1 MSDILFGNNNK
12 FIIKKVAN
20 RSFHSNKKRNI
31 LAVIA
36 IALTTFL
43 LTAVLTIG
51 FGAKNTMQY
60 SEARLLGTQAH
71 ALVQGMTKEQAEQL
85 KENGMFEKVGTQI
98 ALAFLENTKQ
108 LNVEMDYVDETLIEV
123 RFMTPSIGTIPK
135 AENEVLVSANVLED
149 MGIPQKAGETL
160 PVDLKVDGEIEHF
173 DMKVSGIYEPVKDDV
188 GFVMVSKAF
197 MEAQEEMVSVLR
209 KDRENGNYYNADV
222 ILKDPAMAEE
232 RIGEL
237 VRSIG
242 GNPDDREAENYVRI
256 APTPSVTQSDGNL
269 AVWMAAGVFGVLFMF
284 CGYLLIYNVFDM
296 GVTNDVRQY
305 GLLRT
310 IGMTPKQVKG
320 LVRKQAMYLFL
331 IGTPIGVV
339 LGILIGKGML
349 PSALQV
355 FVAELGEKNMVVGSL
370 PYLPIIIGSV
380 LFSALTVWISTRKS
394 AKKASRVSPIEAVR
408 YVEQSTGKIKERKNV
423 KGALLP
429 RMAKA
434 NVQRNRGRMV
444 LIIVSLMLSIIL
456 LNSVFIFAGSF
467 DEDIYVER
475 QMRSD
480 FAVYTADAGL
490 MQKGFTGHS
499 AALPEDVVETVTQR
513 SGVKNVTKMYRNTYD
528 DNHISCDWGI
538 PYEIDNTCKDSFP
551 SIPEKC
557 NQGVYRDEEGNL
569 HYAALSQD
577 DRPLGNIFGISESLI
592 DKLDIREGEKDKS
605 VLKEKIQNEN
615 GIILISQYNENNGEF
630 TEYSEARYENH
641 QVGDEIQFYEN
652 GVPTETFTV
661 LAKAAT
667 VDMEAGT
674 LLGPGSN
681 IQGEIGGP
689 VMYMSEEHFKEL
701 YENPSLYC
709 VLFDTEKEQQ
719 QNMET
724 YLSEYTTQ
732 KNTDVLYQSVDKL
745 GATVQTMKT
754 STLLI
759 GGLIGGIFALVGIIN
774 LMNLIMT
781 SIVTR
786 RHEFASM
793 QSIGM
798 TTKQL
803 RKLVMTESLS
813 YVLRAGVIGTVV
825 AVVLG
830 VVVVKP
836 LVESGFPFWFM
847 TFHLTILPAIL
858 LSLIY
863 IVLALIIPMVS
874 LRFLNRQ
881 SIVERLRTGE

>member
-1 MSDILFGNNNK
+1 MSDVLFGNNNK
-12 FIIKKVAN
+12 AVIKKVAN
-20 RSFHSNKKRNI
+20 RSFRSNKMRNVI
-31 LAVIA
+31 AVIA

-60 SEARLLGTQAH
+60 SEARLLGSQAD

-85 KENGMFEKVGTQI
+85 KENPMFEKAGIQI
-98 ALAFLENTKQ
+98 GIAFLENTEQ
-108 LNVEMDYVDETLIEV
+108 LNVELDYADETLMEV
-123 RFMTPSIGTIPK
+123 CFMTPSIGTIPK

-149 MGIPQKAGETL
+149 LGIPKKAGETL
-160 PVDLKVDGEIEHF
+160 PVDLKVDGKIEHF
-173 DMKVSGIYEPVKDDV
+173 DMKVSGIYEQVKNDV
-188 GFVMVSKAF
+188 GYVMVSQAF
-197 MEAQEEMVSVLR
+197 LEEQEEMVSILR
-209 KDRENGNYYNADV
+209 KDRENRNYYNAHV
-222 ILKDPAMAEE
+222 ILKDPNMAEE
-232 RIGEL
+232 RIGEF

-256 APTPSVTQSDGNL
+256 APTPSAAQSDGNL
-269 AVWMAAGVFGVLFMF
+269 VVWLAAGVFGILFMF

-296 GVTNDVRQY
+296 SVTNDIRQY

-310 IGMTPKQVKG
+310 IGTTPKQVKI

-331 IGTPIGVV
+331 IGTPIGVF
-339 LGILIGKGML
+339 LGILLGKGIL
-349 PSALQV
+349 PVVLKA
-355 FVAELGEKNMVVGSL
+355 FVADLGEKNVVVGSL

-380 LFSALTVWISTRKS
+380 IFSALTVWISTRKS

-408 YVEQSTGKIKERKNV
+408 YVEQSTGKIRERKHV

-434 NVQRNRGRMV
+434 NVQRNKGRMV
-444 LIIVSLMLSIIL
+444 LVIVSLMLSIIL

-467 DEDIYVER
+467 DEDVYVER

-480 FAVYTADAGL
+480 FAVYTAEAGL
-490 MQKGFTGHS
+490 MQRGFTGHS
-499 AALPEDVVETVTQR
+499 AALPENVAEAVTQR
-513 SGVKNVTKMYRNTYD
+513 PGVKNVTKMYRNTYD
-528 DNHISCDWGI
+528 DNHISCDWGVT
-538 PYEIDNTCKDSFP
+538 YGKIDNTYRNSVPENLDVGWSEDS
-551 SIPEKC
+551 K
-557 NQGVYRDEEGNL
+557 
-569 HYAALSQD
+569 HAALSQD
-577 DRPLGNIFGISESLI
+577 GRPLGNIFGISENLI

-605 VLKEKIQNEN
+605 ILKEKIQSEN
-615 GIILISQYNENNGEF
+615 GIILISRYNDKGEF
-630 TEYSEARYENH
+630 TEFTEN
-641 QVGDEIQFYEN
+641 QYQNMQIGDEIQFYEN
-652 GVPTETFTV
+652 GVPTEIFTV

-667 VDMEAGT
+667 TKMESAS

-681 IQGEIGGP
+681 ISSDIGGP
-689 VMYMSEEHFKEL
+689 IMYMSEEHFKEI
-701 YENPSLYC
+701 YENPPLYC

-732 KNTDVLYQSVDKL
+732 KNKDVLYQSVDKL
-745 GATVQTMKT
+745 GATVQTTKNAV
-754 STLLI
+754 LLI
-759 GGLIGGIFALVGIIN
+759 GGLIGGIFALVGITN

-803 RKLVMTESLS
+803 RKMVMTESLS
-813 YVLRAGVIGTVV
+813 YVLRAGIIGTVI
-825 AVVLG
+825 AAILG
-830 VVVVKP
+830 VTAVKL
-836 LVESGFPFWFM
+836 LVENGPIWYM

-858 LSLIY
+858 LSIIY
-863 IVLALIIPMVS
+863 IVLAIIIPMVA

-881 SIVERLRTGE
+881 SIVERLRIGE

>member
-1 MSDILFGNNNK
+1 MSDVLFGNNNK
-12 FIIKKVAN
+12 AVIKKVAN

-60 SEARLLGTQAH
+60 SEARLLGSQAD
-71 ALVQGMTKEQAEQL
+71 ALVQGMTEEQAEQL
-85 KENGMFEKVGTQI
+85 KENTMFEKAGIQI
-98 ALAFLENTKQ
+98 GIAFLENTKQ
-108 LNVEMDYVDETLIEV
+108 LNVELDYADETLMEV
-123 RFMTPSIGTIPK
+123 CFMTPSIGTIPK

-149 MGIPQKAGETL
+149 LGIPKKAGETL
-160 PVDLKVDGEIEHF
+160 PVDLKVDGKIEHF
-173 DMKVSGIYEPVKDDV
+173 DMKVSGIYEPVKNDV
-188 GFVMVSKAF
+188 GYVMVSQAF
-197 MEAQEEMVSVLR
+197 LEEQEEMVSALR
-209 KDRENGNYYNADV
+209 KDRENRNYYNAHV
-222 ILKDPAMAEE
+222 ILKDPSMVEE
-232 RIGEL
+232 RIGEFI
-237 VRSIG
+237 RSIG
-242 GNPDDREAENYVRI
+242 GNPDDQEAENYVRI
-256 APTPSVTQSDGNL
+256 APTPSAAQSDGNL
-269 AVWMAAGVFGVLFMF
+269 VVWLAAGVFGILFMF

-296 GVTNDVRQY
+296 SVTNDIRQY

-310 IGMTPKQVKG
+310 IGTTPKQVKG

-339 LGILIGKGML
+339 LGILLGKGML
-349 PSALQV
+349 PVVLKA
-355 FVAELGEKNMVVGSL
+355 FVADLGEKNVIVGSL

-380 LFSALTVWISTRKS
+380 IFSALTVWISTRKS

-408 YVEQSTGKIKERKNV
+408 YVEQSTGKIRERKHV

-434 NVQRNRGRMV
+434 NVQRNKGRMV
-444 LIIVSLMLSIIL
+444 LVIVSLMLSIIL
-456 LNSVFIFAGSF
+456 LNSVFIFTGSF
-467 DEDIYVER
+467 DEEVYVER

-480 FAVYTADAGL
+480 FTVYTAEAGL

-499 AALPEDVVETVTQR
+499 AALPENVAEAVTQR
-513 SGVKNVTKMYRNTYD
+513 PGVENVTKMYRNTYD
-528 DNHISCDWGI
+528 DNHISCDWGVT
-538 PYEIDNTCKDSFP
+538 YGKIDNTHRN
-551 SIPEKC
+551 SIPE
-557 NQGVYRDEEGNL
+557 NMDVGWSEDN
-569 HYAALSQD
+569 HHAALSQD
-577 DRPLGNIFGISESLI
+577 GRPLGNIFGISENLI

-605 VLKEKIQNEN
+605 VLKQKIQNEN
-615 GIILISQYNENNGEF
+615 GIILIARYNQKGEF
-630 TEYSEARYENH
+630 TEFTEN
-641 QVGDEIQFYEN
+641 QYKNMQIGDEIQFYEN
-652 GVPTETFTV
+652 GVLTETFTV

-667 VDMEAGT
+667 TDMEGAS

-681 IQGEIGGP
+681 ISSDIGGP
-689 VMYMSEEHFKEL
+689 IMYMSEEHFKEL

-719 QNMET
+719 QDMET

-732 KNTDVLYQSVDKL
+732 KNMDIRYQSADKL
-745 GATVQTMKT
+745 GASVQTMKNT
-754 STLLI
+754 VLLI

-803 RKLVMTESLS
+803 RRMLMTESLS

-825 AVVLG
+825 AVILG
-830 VVVVKP
+830 VTAVKL
-836 LVESGFPFWFM
+836 LVENGPIWYM

>member
-1 MSDILFGNNNK
+1 MSDVLFGNNNK
-12 FIIKKVAN
+12 AVIKKVAN
-20 RSFHSNKKRNI
+20 RNFHSNKKRNI

-60 SEARLLGTQAH
+60 SEARLLGSQAD

-85 KENGMFEKVGTQI
+85 KENAMFEKAGIQI
-98 ALAFLENTKQ
+98 GIAFLENTKQ
-108 LNVEMDYVDETLIEV
+108 LNVELDYADETLMEV
-123 RFMTPSIGTIPK
+123 CFMIPNIGTIPK

-149 MGIPQKAGETL
+149 LGIPKEAGEML
-160 PVDLKVDGEIEHF
+160 PVDLKVDGKIEHF
-173 DMKVSGIYEPVKDDV
+173 DMKVSGIYEPVKNDV
-188 GFVMVSKAF
+188 GYVMVSQAF
-197 MEAQEEMVSVLR
+197 LEEQEEMVSSLR
-209 KDRENGNYYNADV
+209 KDRENSNYYNAQV

-232 RIGEL
+232 RIGEF

-242 GNPDDREAENYVRI
+242 GNPDDPEAENYVRI
-256 APTPSVTQSDGNL
+256 APTPVAAQSDGNL
-269 AVWMAAGVFGVLFMF
+269 VVWLAAGVFGILFMF

-296 GVTNDVRQY
+296 SVTNDVRQY

-310 IGMTPKQVKG
+310 IGTTPKQVKG

-331 IGTPIGVV
+331 IGTPIGVL
-339 LGILIGKGML
+339 LGILLGKGML
-349 PSALQV
+349 PAVLQM
-355 FVAELGEKNMVVGSL
+355 FVAELGEKNVVVGSL

-394 AKKASRVSPIEAVR
+394 AKKASRISPIEAVR
-408 YVEQSTGKIKERKNV
+408 YAEQSIGKIKEHKHV

-434 NVQRNRGRMV
+434 NVQRNKGRMV
-444 LIIVSLMLSIIL
+444 LVIVSLMLSIIL
-456 LNSVFIFAGSF
+456 LNSVFMFAGSF
-467 DEDIYVER
+467 DEEVYVER

-480 FAVYTADAGL
+480 FAVYTAEAGL

-499 AALPEDVVETVTQR
+499 AALPENVAEAVTQHP
-513 SGVKNVTKMYRNTYD
+513 GIKNVTKMYRNTYE
-528 DNHISCDWGI
+528 DNHISCDWGVT
-538 PYEIDNTCKDSFP
+538 YGKIDNTYRN
-551 SIPEKC
+551 SIPE
-557 NQGVYRDEEGNL
+557 NMDVGWSEDD
-569 HYAALSQD
+569 HHAALSRD
-577 DRPLGNIFGISESLI
+577 GRPLGNIYGISENLI
-592 DKLDIREGEKDKS
+592 AKLDILEGEKDKS
-605 VLKEKIQNEN
+605 ILKEKIQNED
-615 GIILISQYNENNGEF
+615 GIILISDYTDKGEF
-630 TEYSEARYENH
+630 TELSETKYENI

-667 VDMEAGT
+667 EDMEAGG
-674 LLGPGSN
+674 LSGSGNN
-681 IQGEIGGP
+681 ILSDIGGP
-689 VMYMSEEHFKEL
+689 VMYMSEEHFKEI
-701 YENPSLYC
+701 YENPPLYC
-709 VLFDTEKEQQ
+709 VLFDTEKEYEQE
-719 QNMET
+719 MED

-732 KNTDVLYQSVDKL
+732 KNMDVLYQSVDKL
-745 GATVQTMKT
+745 GATVQTTKNT
-754 STLLI
+754 VLLI

-803 RKLVMTESLS
+803 RRMVMTESLS

-830 VVVVKP
+830 VTAVKL
-836 LVESGFPFWFM
+836 LVENGPIWYM

>member
-1 MSDILFGNNNK
+1 MSDVLFGNNNK
-12 FIIKKVAN
+12 AVIKKVAN

-71 ALVQGMTKEQAEQL
+71 ALVQGMTEEQAEQL
-85 KENGMFEKVGTQI
+85 RENGMFEKVGTQI

-108 LNVEMDYVDETLIEV
+108 LNVEMDYADETLMEV
-123 RFMTPSIGTIPK
+123 RFMIPSIGTIPK
-135 AENEVLVSANVLED
+135 AENEVLVSSNVLED
-149 MGIPQKAGETL
+149 LGIPKKAGETL
-160 PVDLKVDGEIEHF
+160 PVDLKVDGKIEHF

-197 MEAQEEMVSVLR
+197 MEAQEDMVAVLR

-222 ILKDPAMAEE
+222 ILKDPSMVEE

-256 APTPSVTQSDGNL
+256 APTSSAAQSDGNL
-269 AVWMAAGVFGVLFMF
+269 AVWMAAGVFGILFMF

-331 IGTPIGVV
+331 IGTPIGVL
-339 LGILIGKGML
+339 LGILLGKGML

-355 FVAELGEKNMVVGSL
+355 FVVELGEKNMVVGSL

-408 YVEQSTGKIKERKNV
+408 YVEQSTGKIKERKHV

-434 NVQRNRGRMV
+434 NVQRNKGRMV
-444 LIIVSLMLSIIL
+444 LVIVSLMLSIIL
-456 LNSVFIFAGSF
+456 LNSVFIFVGSY

-475 QMRSD
+475 KMRSD
-480 FAVYTADAGL
+480 FAVYTAQAGL

-499 AALPEDVVETVTQR
+499 AALPEDVAEAVIQR
-513 SGVKNVTKMYRNTYD
+513 SGVKNVTKMYRNTYE

-538 PYEIDNTCKDSFP
+538 PYEIDNTNKAYFP

-557 NQGVYRDEEGNL
+557 NQGVYRDEEGNPY
-569 HYAALSQD
+569 YAALSQD
-577 DRPLGNIFGISESLI
+577 DRPLGNIFGISDNLI

-615 GIILISQYNENNGEF
+615 GIILISCYNDKGKF
-630 TEYSEARYENH
+630 TEYSEKEYQNM

-652 GVPTETFTV
+652 GVPTKTFVV

-667 VDMEAGT
+667 VDMESAG

-681 IQGEIGGP
+681 ISGDISTP
-689 VMYMSEEHFKEL
+689 IMYMSENHFKEL

-709 VLFDTEKEQQ
+709 ILFDTEKEQQ
-719 QNMET
+719 QDMET

-732 KNTDVLYQSVDKL
+732 KNMDVLYQSAEKL
-745 GATVQTMKT
+745 GTSVQTMKN
-754 STLLI
+754 STMLI

-803 RKLVMTESLS
+803 RRMVMTESLS
-813 YVLRAGVIGTVV
+813 YVLRASVIGTVV

-830 VVVVKP
+830 VTAVKL
-836 LVESGFPFWFM
+836 LVENGPFWYM

-874 LRFLNRQ
+874 LLFLNRQ

>member
-1 MSDILFGNNNK
+1 MSDVLFGNNNK
-12 FIIKKVAN
+12 AVIKKVAN
-20 RSFHSNKKRNI
+20 RSFRSNKMRNVI
-31 LAVIA
+31 AVIA

-60 SEARLLGTQAH
+60 SEARLLGSQAD

-85 KENGMFEKVGTQI
+85 KENPMFEKAGIQI
-98 ALAFLENTKQ
+98 GIAFLENTEQ
-108 LNVEMDYVDETLIEV
+108 LNVELDYADETLMEV
-123 RFMTPSIGTIPK
+123 CFMTPSIGTIPK

-149 MGIPQKAGETL
+149 LGIPKKAGETL
-160 PVDLKVDGEIEHF
+160 PVDLKVDGKIEHF
-173 DMKVSGIYEPVKDDV
+173 DMKVSGIYEQAKNDV
-188 GFVMVSKAF
+188 GYVMVSQAF
-197 MEAQEEMVSVLR
+197 LEEQEEMVSILR
-209 KDRENGNYYNADV
+209 KDRENRNYYNAHV
-222 ILKDPAMAEE
+222 ILKDPNMAEE
-232 RIGEL
+232 RIGEF

-256 APTPSVTQSDGNL
+256 APTPSAAQSDGNL
-269 AVWMAAGVFGVLFMF
+269 VVWLAAGVFGILFMF

-296 GVTNDVRQY
+296 SVTNDIRQY

-310 IGMTPKQVKG
+310 IGTTPKQVKI

-331 IGTPIGVV
+331 IGTPIGVF
-339 LGILIGKGML
+339 LGILLGKGIL
-349 PSALQV
+349 PVVLKA
-355 FVAELGEKNMVVGSL
+355 FVADLGEKNVVVGSL

-380 LFSALTVWISTRKS
+380 IFSALTVWISTRKS

-408 YVEQSTGKIKERKNV
+408 YVEQSTGKIRERKHV

-434 NVQRNRGRMV
+434 NVQRNKGRMV
-444 LIIVSLMLSIIL
+444 LVIVSLMLSIIL

-467 DEDIYVER
+467 DEDVYVER

-480 FAVYTADAGL
+480 FAVYTAEAGL
-490 MQKGFTGHS
+490 MQRGFTGHS
-499 AALPEDVVETVTQR
+499 AALPENVAEAVTQR
-513 SGVKNVTKMYRNTYD
+513 PGVKNVTKMYRNTYD
-528 DNHISCDWGI
+528 DNHISCDWGVT
-538 PYEIDNTCKDSFP
+538 YGKIDNTYRNSV
-551 SIPEKC
+551 PE
-557 NQGVYRDEEGNL
+557 NL
-569 HYAALSQD
+569 DVGWSEDNKHAALSQD
-577 DRPLGNIFGISESLI
+577 GRPLGNIFGISENLI

-605 VLKEKIQNEN
+605 ILKEKIQSEN
-615 GIILISQYNENNGEF
+615 GIILISRYNDKGEF
-630 TEYSEARYENH
+630 TEFTEN
-641 QVGDEIQFYEN
+641 QYQNMQIGDEIQFYEN
-652 GVPTETFTV
+652 GVPTEIFTV

-667 VDMEAGT
+667 TKMESAS

-681 IQGEIGGP
+681 ISSDIGGP
-689 VMYMSEEHFKEL
+689 IMYMSEEHFKEI
-701 YENPSLYC
+701 YENPPLYC

-732 KNTDVLYQSVDKL
+732 KNKDVLYQSVDKL
-745 GATVQTMKT
+745 GATVQTTKNAV
-754 STLLI
+754 LLI
-759 GGLIGGIFALVGIIN
+759 GGLIGGIFALVGITN

-803 RKLVMTESLS
+803 RKMVMTESLS
-813 YVLRAGVIGTVV
+813 YVLRAGIIGTVI
-825 AVVLG
+825 AAILG
-830 VVVVKP
+830 VTAVKL
-836 LVESGFPFWFM
+836 LVENGPIWYM

-858 LSLIY
+858 LSIIY
-863 IVLALIIPMVS
+863 IVLAIIIPMVA

-881 SIVERLRTGE
+881 SIVERLRIGE

>member
-1 MSDILFGNNNK
+1 MSDVLFGNNNK
-12 FIIKKVAN
+12 AVIKKVAN
-20 RSFHSNKKRNI
+20 RNFHSNKKRNI

-51 FGAKNTMQY
+51 FGAKNTLQY
-60 SEARLLGTQAH
+60 SEARLLGSQAD

-85 KENGMFEKVGTQI
+85 KENAMFEKAGIQI
-98 ALAFLENTKQ
+98 GIAFLENTKQ
-108 LNVEMDYVDETLIEV
+108 LNVELDYADETLMEV
-123 RFMTPSIGTIPK
+123 CFMTPNIGTIPK

-149 MGIPQKAGETL
+149 LGIPQKAGETL
-160 PVDLKVDGEIEHF
+160 PVDLKVDGKIEHF
-173 DMKVSGIYEPVKDDV
+173 DMKVSGIYEPVKNDV
-188 GFVMVSKAF
+188 GYVMVSKTF
-197 MEAQEEMVSVLR
+197 LEEQEEMISTLR
-209 KDRENGNYYNADV
+209 KDRENRNYYNAHV
-222 ILKDPAMAEE
+222 ILKDPSMVEE
-232 RIGEL
+232 RIGEFI
-237 VRSIG
+237 RSIG

-256 APTPSVTQSDGNL
+256 APTPSATQSDGNL
-269 AVWMAAGVFGVLFMF
+269 VVWLAAGVFGILFMF
-284 CGYLLIYNVFDM
+284 GGYLLIYNVFNM
-296 GVTNDVRQY
+296 SVTNDVRQY

-310 IGMTPKQVKG
+310 IGTTPKQVKG

-331 IGTPIGVV
+331 IGTPIGVL
-339 LGILIGKGML
+339 LGILLGKGML
-349 PSALQV
+349 PAVLQM
-355 FVAELGEKNMVVGSL
+355 FVAELGEKNVVVGSL

-380 LFSALTVWISTRKS
+380 IFSALTVWISTRKS

-408 YVEQSTGKIKERKNV
+408 YVEHSTGKIRERKHV

-434 NVQRNRGRMV
+434 NVQRNKGRMV
-444 LIIVSLMLSIIL
+444 LVIVSLMLSIIL
-456 LNSVFIFAGSF
+456 LNSVFVFVGSV

-475 QMRSD
+475 KMRSD
-480 FAVYTADAGL
+480 FAVYTAQAGL

-499 AALPEDVVETVTQR
+499 AALPENVAEAVTQR
-513 SGVKNVTKMYRNTYD
+513 PGVKNVTKMYRNTYD

-538 PYEIDNTCKDSFP
+538 PYEIDNTNKGYFP
-551 SIPEKC
+551 STPEKF
-557 NQGVYRDEEGNL
+557 NRGVYRDEEGNS
-569 HYAALSQD
+569 HYAALNPD
-577 DRPLGNIFGISESLI
+577 NRPLGNIFGISESLI

-615 GIILISQYNENNGEF
+615 GIILISGYNDKGIF
-630 TEYSEARYENH
+630 DEYKEEEYQNM

-652 GVPTETFTV
+652 GIPTETFTV

-667 VDMEAGT
+667 ADMETGG
-674 LLGPGSN
+674 LLGAGSN
-681 IQGEIGGP
+681 LSGDISTPI
-689 VMYMSEEHFKEL
+689 MYMSEKHFKEI

-719 QNMET
+719 QDMET

-732 KNTDVLYQSVDKL
+732 KNMDVLYQSVDKL
-745 GATVQTMKT
+745 GATVQTTKNAV
-754 STLLI
+754 LLI

-786 RHEFASM
+786 RHEFATM

-803 RKLVMTESLS
+803 RRMVMTESLS
-813 YVLRAGVIGTVV
+813 YVLWAGVIGTVV

-830 VVVVKP
+830 VTVVKL
-836 LVESGFPFWFM
+836 LVENGPIWYM

-863 IVLALIIPMVS
+863 TVLALIIPMVS

>member
-1 MSDILFGNNNK
+1 MSDVLFGNNNK
-12 FIIKKVAN
+12 AVIKKVAN

-60 SEARLLGTQAH
+60 SEARLLGSQAD
-71 ALVQGMTKEQAEQL
+71 ALVQGMTEEQAEQL
-85 KENGMFEKVGTQI
+85 KENTMFEKAGIQI
-98 ALAFLENTKQ
+98 GIAFLENTKQ
-108 LNVEMDYVDETLIEV
+108 LNVELDYADETLMEV
-123 RFMTPSIGTIPK
+123 CFMTPSIGTIPK

-149 MGIPQKAGETL
+149 LGIPKKAGETL
-160 PVDLKVDGEIEHF
+160 PVDLKVDGKIEHF
-173 DMKVSGIYEPVKDDV
+173 DMKVSGIYEPVKNDV
-188 GFVMVSKAF
+188 GYVMVSQAF
-197 MEAQEEMVSVLR
+197 LEEQEEMVSALR
-209 KDRENGNYYNADV
+209 KDRENRNYYNAHV
-222 ILKDPAMAEE
+222 ILKDPSMVEE
-232 RIGEL
+232 RIGEFI
-237 VRSIG
+237 RSIG
-242 GNPDDREAENYVRI
+242 GNPDDQEAENYVRI
-256 APTPSVTQSDGNL
+256 APTPSAAQSDGNL
-269 AVWMAAGVFGVLFMF
+269 VVWLAAGVFGILFMF

-296 GVTNDVRQY
+296 SVTNDIRQY

-310 IGMTPKQVKG
+310 IGTTPKQVKG

-339 LGILIGKGML
+339 LGILLGKGML
-349 PSALQV
+349 PVVLKA
-355 FVAELGEKNMVVGSL
+355 FVADLGEKNVVVGSL

-380 LFSALTVWISTRKS
+380 IFSALTVWISTRKS

-408 YVEQSTGKIKERKNV
+408 YVEQSTGKIRERKHV

-434 NVQRNRGRMV
+434 NVQRNKGRMV
-444 LIIVSLMLSIIL
+444 LVIVSLMLSIIL
-456 LNSVFIFAGSF
+456 LNSVFIFTGSF
-467 DEDIYVER
+467 DEEVYVER

-480 FAVYTADAGL
+480 FTVYTAEAGL

-499 AALPEDVVETVTQR
+499 AALPENVAEAVTQR
-513 SGVKNVTKMYRNTYD
+513 PGVENVTKMYRNTYD
-528 DNHISCDWGI
+528 DNHISCDWGVT
-538 PYEIDNTCKDSFP
+538 YGKIDNTYRN
-551 SIPEKC
+551 SIPE
-557 NQGVYRDEEGNL
+557 NMDVGWSEDN
-569 HYAALSQD
+569 HHAALSQD
-577 DRPLGNIFGISESLI
+577 GRPLGNIFGISENLI

-605 VLKEKIQNEN
+605 VLKQKIQNEN
-615 GIILISQYNENNGEF
+615 GIILIARYNQKGEF
-630 TEYSEARYENH
+630 TEFTEN
-641 QVGDEIQFYEN
+641 QYKNMQIGDEIQFYEN
-652 GVPTETFTV
+652 GVLTETFTV

-667 VDMEAGT
+667 TDMEGAS

-681 IQGEIGGP
+681 ISSDIGGP
-689 VMYMSEEHFKEL
+689 IMYMSEEHFKEL

-719 QNMET
+719 QDMET

-732 KNTDVLYQSVDKL
+732 KNMDIRYQSADKL
-745 GATVQTMKT
+745 GASVQTMKNT
-754 STLLI
+754 VLLI

-803 RKLVMTESLS
+803 RRMLMTESLS

-825 AVVLG
+825 AVILG
-830 VVVVKP
+830 VTAVKL
-836 LVESGFPFWFM
+836 LVENGPIWYM

>member
-1 MSDILFGNNNK
+1 MSDVLFGNNNK
-12 FIIKKVAN
+12 AVIKKVAN
-20 RSFHSNKKRNI
+20 SSFHSNKKRNI

-60 SEARLLGTQAH
+60 SEARLLGSQAD
-71 ALVQGMTKEQAEQL
+71 ALVQGMTEEQAEQL
-85 KENGMFEKVGTQI
+85 KENTMFEKAGIQI
-98 ALAFLENTKQ
+98 GIAFLENTKQ
-108 LNVEMDYVDETLIEV
+108 LNVELDYADETLMEV
-123 RFMTPSIGTIPK
+123 CFMTPSIGTIPK

-149 MGIPQKAGETL
+149 LGIPKKAGETL
-160 PVDLKVDGEIEHF
+160 PVDLKVDGKIEHF
-173 DMKVSGIYEPVKDDV
+173 DMKVSGIYEPVKNDV
-188 GFVMVSKAF
+188 GYVMVSQAF
-197 MEAQEEMVSVLR
+197 LEEQEEMVSALR
-209 KDRENGNYYNADV
+209 KDRENRNYYNAHV
-222 ILKDPAMAEE
+222 ILKDPSMVEE
-232 RIGEL
+232 RIGEFI
-237 VRSIG
+237 RSIG
-242 GNPDDREAENYVRI
+242 GNPDDQEAENYVRI
-256 APTPSVTQSDGNL
+256 APTPSAAQSDGNL
-269 AVWMAAGVFGVLFMF
+269 VVWLAAGVFGILFMF

-296 GVTNDVRQY
+296 SVTNDIRQY

-310 IGMTPKQVKG
+310 IGTTPKQVKG

-339 LGILIGKGML
+339 LGILLGKGML
-349 PSALQV
+349 PVVLKA
-355 FVAELGEKNMVVGSL
+355 FVADLGEKNVVVGSL

-380 LFSALTVWISTRKS
+380 IFSALTVWISTRKS

-408 YVEQSTGKIKERKNV
+408 YVEQSTGKIRERKHV

-434 NVQRNRGRMV
+434 NVQRNKGRMV
-444 LIIVSLMLSIIL
+444 LVIVSLMLSIIL
-456 LNSVFIFAGSF
+456 LNSVFIFTGSF
-467 DEDIYVER
+467 DEEVYVER

-480 FAVYTADAGL
+480 FTVYTAEAGL

-499 AALPEDVVETVTQR
+499 AALPENVAEAVTQR
-513 SGVKNVTKMYRNTYD
+513 PGVENVTKMYRNTYD
-528 DNHISCDWGI
+528 DNHISCDWGVT
-538 PYEIDNTCKDSFP
+538 YGKIDNTHRN
-551 SIPEKC
+551 SIPE
-557 NQGVYRDEEGNL
+557 NMDVGWSEDN
-569 HYAALSQD
+569 HHAALSQD
-577 DRPLGNIFGISESLI
+577 GRPLGNIFGISENLI

-605 VLKEKIQNEN
+605 VLKQKIQNEN
-615 GIILISQYNENNGEF
+615 GIILIARYNQKGEF
-630 TEYSEARYENH
+630 TEFTEN
-641 QVGDEIQFYEN
+641 QYKNMQIGDEIQFYEN
-652 GVPTETFTV
+652 GVLTETFTV

-667 VDMEAGT
+667 TDMEGAS

-681 IQGEIGGP
+681 ISSDIGGP
-689 VMYMSEEHFKEL
+689 IMYMSEEHFKEL

-732 KNTDVLYQSVDKL
+732 KNMDIRYQSADKL
-745 GATVQTMKT
+745 GASVQTMKNT
-754 STLLI
+754 VLLI

-803 RKLVMTESLS
+803 RRMLMTESLS

-825 AVVLG
+825 AVILG
-830 VVVVKP
+830 VTAVKL
-836 LVESGFPFWFM
+836 LVENGPIWYM

>member
-1 MSDILFGNNNK
+1 MSDVLFGNNNK
-12 FIIKKVAN
+12 AVIKKVAN

-60 SEARLLGTQAH
+60 SQARLLGSQAD

-85 KENGMFEKVGTQI
+85 KENAMFEKAGIQI
-98 ALAFLENTKQ
+98 GIAFLENTKQ
-108 LNVEMDYVDETLIEV
+108 LNVELDYADETLMEV
-123 RFMTPSIGTIPK
+123 CFMTPSIGTIPK

-149 MGIPQKAGETL
+149 LGIPKKAGETI

-173 DMKVSGIYEPVKDDV
+173 DMKVSGIYEPVKNDV
-188 GFVMVSKAF
+188 GYVMVSQAF
-197 MEAQEEMVSVLR
+197 LEEQEEMVSALR
-209 KDRENGNYYNADV
+209 KDRENRNYYNAHV
-222 ILKDPAMAEE
+222 ILKDPSMVEE
-232 RIGEL
+232 RIGEFI
-237 VRSIG
+237 RSIG
-242 GNPDDREAENYVRI
+242 GNPDDQEAENYVRI
-256 APTPSVTQSDGNL
+256 APTPSAAQSDGNL
-269 AVWMAAGVFGVLFMF
+269 VVWLAAGVFGILFMF

-296 GVTNDVRQY
+296 SVTNDIRQY

-310 IGMTPKQVKG
+310 IGTTPKQVKG

-339 LGILIGKGML
+339 LGILLGKGML
-349 PSALQV
+349 PVVLKA
-355 FVAELGEKNMVVGSL
+355 FVADLGEKNVVVGSL

-380 LFSALTVWISTRKS
+380 IFSALTVWISTRKS

-408 YVEQSTGKIKERKNV
+408 YVEQSTGKIRERKHV

-434 NVQRNRGRMV
+434 NVQRNKGRMV
-444 LIIVSLMLSIIL
+444 LVIVSLMLSIIL
-456 LNSVFIFAGSF
+456 LNSVFIFTGSF
-467 DEDIYVER
+467 DEEVYVER

-480 FAVYTADAGL
+480 FTVYTAEAGL

-499 AALPEDVVETVTQR
+499 AALPENVAEAVTQR
-513 SGVKNVTKMYRNTYD
+513 PGVENVTKMYRNTYD
-528 DNHISCDWGI
+528 DNHISCDWGVT
-538 PYEIDNTCKDSFP
+538 YGKIDNTHRN
-551 SIPEKC
+551 SIPE
-557 NQGVYRDEEGNL
+557 NMDVGWSEDN
-569 HYAALSQD
+569 HHAALSQD
-577 DRPLGNIFGISESLI
+577 GRPLGNIFGISENLI

-605 VLKEKIQNEN
+605 VLKQKIQNEN
-615 GIILISQYNENNGEF
+615 GIILIARYNQKGEF
-630 TEYSEARYENH
+630 TEFTEN
-641 QVGDEIQFYEN
+641 QYKNMQIGDEIQFYEN
-652 GVPTETFTV
+652 GVLTETFTV

-667 VDMEAGT
+667 TDMEGAS

-681 IQGEIGGP
+681 ISSDIGGP
-689 VMYMSEEHFKEL
+689 IMYMSEEHFKEL

-719 QNMET
+719 QDMET

-732 KNTDVLYQSVDKL
+732 KNMDIRYQSADKL
-745 GATVQTMKT
+745 GASVQTMKNT
-754 STLLI
+754 VLLI

-803 RKLVMTESLS
+803 RRMLMTESLS

-825 AVVLG
+825 AVILG
-830 VVVVKP
+830 VTAVKL
-836 LVESGFPFWFM
+836 LVENGPIWYM

>member
-1 MSDILFGNNNK
+1 MSDVLFGNNNK
-12 FIIKKVAN
+12 AVIKKVAN

-31 LAVIA
+31 LAVTA

-60 SEARLLGTQAH
+60 SEARLLGSQAD

-85 KENGMFEKVGTQI
+85 KENAMFEKAGIQI
-98 ALAFLENTKQ
+98 GIAFLENTKQ
-108 LNVEMDYVDETLIEV
+108 LNVELDYADETLMEV
-123 RFMTPSIGTIPK
+123 CFMTPSIGTIPK

-149 MGIPQKAGETL
+149 LGIPKKAGETI
-160 PVDLKVDGEIEHF
+160 PVDLKVEGEIEHF
-173 DMKVSGIYEPVKDDV
+173 DMKVSGIYEPVKNDV
-188 GFVMVSKAF
+188 GYVMVSQAF
-197 MEAQEEMVSVLR
+197 LEEQEEMVSSLR
-209 KDRENGNYYNADV
+209 KNRENRNYYNAQV

-242 GNPDDREAENYVRI
+242 GNPDDPEAENYIRI
-256 APTPSVTQSDGNL
+256 APTPVAAQSDGNL
-269 AVWMAAGVFGVLFMF
+269 VVWLAAGVFGILFMF

-296 GVTNDVRQY
+296 GVTNDIRQY

-310 IGMTPKQVKG
+310 IGTTPKQVKS

-331 IGTPIGVV
+331 SGTPIGII
-339 LGILIGKGML
+339 LGILLGKGIL
-349 PSALQV
+349 PVVLKA
-355 FVAELGEKNMVVGSL
+355 FVADFGGKNVVVGSL

-408 YVEQSTGKIKERKNV
+408 YVEQSTGKIRERKHV

-434 NVQRNRGRMV
+434 NVQRNKGRMV
-444 LIIVSLMLSIIL
+444 LVIVSLMLSIIL
-456 LNSVFIFAGSF
+456 LNSVFIFTGSF
-467 DEDIYVER
+467 DEEVYVER

-480 FAVYTADAGL
+480 FAVYTAEAGL

-499 AALPEDVVETVTQR
+499 AALPENVAEAVTQH
-513 SGVKNVTKMYRNTYD
+513 SGIKNVTKMYRNTYE
-528 DNHISCDWGI
+528 DNHISCDWGVT
-538 PYEIDNTCKDSFP
+538 YGKIDNTYRN
-551 SIPEKC
+551 SIPESIDV
-557 NQGVYRDEEGNL
+557 GWTDDGS
-569 HYAALSQD
+569 HAALSQD
-577 DRPLGNIFGISESLI
+577 GRPLGNIYGISENLI
-592 DKLDIREGEKDKS
+592 AKLEILEGEKDKS
-605 VLKEKIQNEN
+605 ILKEKIQNEK
-615 GIILISQYNENNGEF
+615 GIILIARYNDNGEF
-630 TEYSEARYENH
+630 TELSKAKYENI

-661 LAKAAT
+661 LAKAVT
-667 VDMEAGT
+667 EDMEAGG
-674 LLGPGSN
+674 LSGSGDN
-681 IQGEIGGP
+681 IISDIGGP
-689 VMYMSEEHFKEL
+689 IMYMSEEHFKEI

-709 VLFDTEKEQQ
+709 VLFDTAKEYEQE
-719 QNMET
+719 MED

-732 KNTDVLYQSVDKL
+732 KNMDVLYQSVDKL
-745 GATVQTMKT
+745 GATVQATKNAV
-754 STLLI
+754 LLI

-803 RKLVMTESLS
+803 CRMVMTESLS

-830 VVVVKP
+830 VTAVKL
-836 LVESGFPFWFM
+836 LVENGPIWYM

-863 IVLALIIPMVS
+863 IVFAIIIPMVA
-874 LRFLNRQ
+874 LRLLNRQ

>member
-12 FIIKKVAN
+12 AVIKKVAN

-60 SEARLLGTQAH
+60 SEARLLGSQAD

-85 KENGMFEKVGTQI
+85 KENAMFEKAGIQI
-98 ALAFLENTKQ
+98 GIAFLENTKQ
-108 LNVEMDYVDETLIEV
+108 LNVELDYADETLIEV

-149 MGIPQKAGETL
+149 LGIPKKAGETL
-160 PVDLKVDGEIEHF
+160 PVDLKVDGKIEHF
-173 DMKVSGIYEPVKDDV
+173 DMKVSGIYEPVKDDI
-188 GFVMVSKAF
+188 GYVMVSKAF
-197 MEAQEEMVSVLR
+197 LDAQEDMVSVLR
-209 KDRENGNYYNADV
+209 KDKENRNYYNADV

-237 VRSIG
+237 VCTIG
-242 GNPDDREAENYVRI
+242 GNPDDQEAENYVRI
-256 APTPSVTQSDGNL
+256 ALTPSATQSDGNL
-269 AVWMAAGVFGVLFMF
+269 VIWLAAGVFGVLFMF

-331 IGTPIGVV
+331 IGTPIGVL
-339 LGILIGKGML
+339 LGILLGKGML

-355 FVAELGEKNMVVGSL
+355 FVAELGEKNVVVGSL

-408 YVEQSTGKIKERKNV
+408 YVEQSIGKIKERKHV

-444 LIIVSLMLSIIL
+444 LVIVSLMLSIIL
-456 LNSVFIFAGSF
+456 LNSVFMFVGSV

-475 QMRSD
+475 KMRSD
-480 FAVYTADAGL
+480 FAVYTAEAGL

-499 AALPEDVVETVTQR
+499 AALPEDVAEMVTQR
-513 SGVKNVTKMYRNTYD
+513 AGVKNVTKMYRNTYD
-528 DNHISCDWGI
+528 DDNISCDWGI
-538 PYEIDNTCKDSFP
+538 PYEIDNTYKAHFP

-557 NQGVYRDEEGNL
+557 NQGVYRDL
-569 HYAALSQD
+569 LYAALSQD
-577 DRPLGNIFGISESLI
+577 DRPLGNIFGISDNLV

-605 VLKEKIQNEN
+605 VLKEKLQNEN
-615 GIILISQYNENNGEF
+615 GIILISYYNNNGEF
-630 TEYSEARYENH
+630 DEFTEAEYQNM

-652 GVPTETFTV
+652 GVPTKKFTV
-661 LAKAAT
+661 LAKAVT
-667 VDMEAGT
+667 VEMESGGLT
-674 LLGPGSN
+674 GPGSN
-681 IQGEIGGP
+681 IIGDIGTP
-689 VMYMSEEHFKEL
+689 TMYMSENHFKEL
-701 YENPSLYC
+701 YEHPSLYC
-709 VLFDTEKEQQ
+709 VFFDTEKGKQQ
-719 QNMET
+719 EMEDF
-724 YLSEYTTQ
+724 LSEYTTEQ
-732 KNTDVLYQSVDKL
+732 NLDVLYQSVDKL
-745 GATVQTMKT
+745 GSTVQTTKNAV
-754 STLLI
+754 LLI

-803 RKLVMTESLS
+803 RRMVMTESLS

-825 AVVLG
+825 AVILG
-830 VVVVKP
+830 VTAVKL
-836 LVESGFPFWFM
+836 LVENGPIWYM

-858 LSLIY
+858 LSIIY
-863 IVLALIIPMVS
+863 IVLAIIIPMVA

>member
-1 MSDILFGNNNK
+1 MSDVLFGNNNK
-12 FIIKKVAN
+12 AVIKKVAN

-60 SEARLLGTQAH
+60 SEARLLGSQAD
-71 ALVQGMTKEQAEQL
+71 ALVQGMTEEQAEQL
-85 KENGMFEKVGTQI
+85 KENTMFEKAGIQI
-98 ALAFLENTKQ
+98 GIAFLENTKQ
-108 LNVEMDYVDETLIEV
+108 LNVELDYADETLMEV
-123 RFMTPSIGTIPK
+123 CFMTPSIGTIPK

-149 MGIPQKAGETL
+149 LGIPKKAGETL
-160 PVDLKVDGEIEHF
+160 PVDLKVDGKIEHF
-173 DMKVSGIYEPVKDDV
+173 DMKVSGIYEPVKNDV
-188 GFVMVSKAF
+188 GYVMVSQAF
-197 MEAQEEMVSVLR
+197 LEEQEEMVSALR
-209 KDRENGNYYNADV
+209 KDRENRNYYNAHV
-222 ILKDPAMAEE
+222 ILKDPSMVEE
-232 RIGEL
+232 RIGEFI
-237 VRSIG
+237 RSIG
-242 GNPDDREAENYVRI
+242 GNPDDQEAENYVRI
-256 APTPSVTQSDGNL
+256 APTPSAAQSDGNL
-269 AVWMAAGVFGVLFMF
+269 VVWLAAGVFGILFMF

-296 GVTNDVRQY
+296 SVTNDIRQY

-310 IGMTPKQVKG
+310 IGTTPKQVKG

-339 LGILIGKGML
+339 LGILLGKGML
-349 PSALQV
+349 PVVLKA
-355 FVAELGEKNMVVGSL
+355 FVADLGEKNVVVGSL

-380 LFSALTVWISTRKS
+380 IFSALTVWISTRKS

-408 YVEQSTGKIKERKNV
+408 YVEQSTGKIRERKHV

-434 NVQRNRGRMV
+434 NVQRNKGRMV
-444 LIIVSLMLSIIL
+444 LVIVSLMLSIIL
-456 LNSVFIFAGSF
+456 LNSVFIFTGSF
-467 DEDIYVER
+467 DEEVYVER

-480 FAVYTADAGL
+480 FTVYTAEAGL

-499 AALPEDVVETVTQR
+499 AALPENVAEAVTQR
-513 SGVKNVTKMYRNTYD
+513 PGVENVTKMYRNTYD
-528 DNHISCDWGI
+528 DNHISCDWGVT
-538 PYEIDNTCKDSFP
+538 YGKIDNTYRN
-551 SIPEKC
+551 SIPE
-557 NQGVYRDEEGNL
+557 NMDVGWSEDN
-569 HYAALSQD
+569 HHAALSQD
-577 DRPLGNIFGISESLI
+577 GRPLGNIFGISENLI

-605 VLKEKIQNEN
+605 VLKQKIQNEN
-615 GIILISQYNENNGEF
+615 GIILIARYNQKGEF
-630 TEYSEARYENH
+630 TEFTEN
-641 QVGDEIQFYEN
+641 QYKNMQIGDEIQFYEN
-652 GVPTETFTV
+652 GVLTETFTV

-667 VDMEAGT
+667 TDMEGAS

-681 IQGEIGGP
+681 ISSDIGGP
-689 VMYMSEEHFKEL
+689 IMYMSEEHFKEL

-719 QNMET
+719 QDMET

-732 KNTDVLYQSVDKL
+732 KNMDIRYQSADKL
-745 GATVQTMKT
+745 GASVQTMKNT
-754 STLLI
+754 VLLI

-803 RKLVMTESLS
+803 RRMVMTESLS

-825 AVVLG
+825 AIILG
-830 VVVVKP
+830 VTAVKL
-836 LVESGFPFWFM
+836 LVENGPIWYM

-858 LSLIY
+858 LSVIY

-881 SIVERLRTGE
+881 SVVERLRTGK

>member
-1 MSDILFGNNNK
+1 MSDVLFGNNNK
-12 FIIKKVAN
+12 AVIKKVAN

-60 SEARLLGTQAH
+60 SEARLLGSQAD
-71 ALVQGMTKEQAEQL
+71 ALVQGMTEEQAEQL
-85 KENGMFEKVGTQI
+85 KENTMFEKAGIQI
-98 ALAFLENTKQ
+98 GIAFLENTKQ
-108 LNVEMDYVDETLIEV
+108 LNVELDYADETLMEV
-123 RFMTPSIGTIPK
+123 CFMTPSIGTIPK

-149 MGIPQKAGETL
+149 LGIPKKAGETL
-160 PVDLKVDGEIEHF
+160 PVDLKVDGKIEHF
-173 DMKVSGIYEPVKDDV
+173 DMKVSGIYEPVKNDV
-188 GFVMVSKAF
+188 GYVMVSQAF
-197 MEAQEEMVSVLR
+197 LEEQEEMVSALR
-209 KDRENGNYYNADV
+209 KDRENRNYYNAHV
-222 ILKDPAMAEE
+222 ILKDPSMVEE
-232 RIGEL
+232 RIGEFI
-237 VRSIG
+237 RSIG

-256 APTPSVTQSDGNL
+256 APTPSATQSDGNL
-269 AVWMAAGVFGVLFMF
+269 VVWLAAGVFGILFMF

-296 GVTNDVRQY
+296 SVTNDVRQY

-310 IGMTPKQVKG
+310 IGTTPKQVKG

-331 IGTPIGVV
+331 IGTPIGVL
-339 LGILIGKGML
+339 LGILLGKGIL
-349 PSALQV
+349 PVVLKA
-355 FVAELGEKNMVVGSL
+355 FVADLGEKNVVVGSL

-380 LFSALTVWISTRKS
+380 IFSALTVWISTRKS

-408 YVEQSTGKIKERKNV
+408 YVEQSTGKIRERKHV

-434 NVQRNRGRMV
+434 NVQRNKGRMV
-444 LIIVSLMLSIIL
+444 LVIVSLMLSIIL
-456 LNSVFIFAGSF
+456 LNSVFIFTGSF
-467 DEDIYVER
+467 DEEVYVER

-480 FAVYTADAGL
+480 FTVYTAEAGL

-499 AALPEDVVETVTQR
+499 AALPENVAEAVTQR
-513 SGVKNVTKMYRNTYD
+513 PGVENVTKMYRNTYD
-528 DNHISCDWGI
+528 DNHISCDWGVT
-538 PYEIDNTCKDSFP
+538 YGKIDNTHRN
-551 SIPEKC
+551 SIPE
-557 NQGVYRDEEGNL
+557 NMDVGWSEDN
-569 HYAALSQD
+569 HHAALSQD
-577 DRPLGNIFGISESLI
+577 GRPLGNIFGISENLI

-605 VLKEKIQNEN
+605 VLKQKIQNEN
-615 GIILISQYNENNGEF
+615 GIILIARYNQKGEF
-630 TEYSEARYENH
+630 TEFTEN
-641 QVGDEIQFYEN
+641 QYKNMQIGDEIQFYEN
-652 GVPTETFTV
+652 GVLTETFTV

-667 VDMEAGT
+667 TDMEGAS

-681 IQGEIGGP
+681 ISSDIGGP
-689 VMYMSEEHFKEL
+689 IMYMSEEHFKEL

-719 QNMET
+719 QDMET

-732 KNTDVLYQSVDKL
+732 KNMDIRYQSVDKL
-745 GATVQTMKT
+745 GASVQTMKNT
-754 STLLI
+754 VLLI

-803 RKLVMTESLS
+803 RRMLMTESLS

-825 AVVLG
+825 AVILG
-830 VVVVKP
+830 VTAVKL
-836 LVESGFPFWFM
+836 LVENGPIWYM

-858 LSLIY
+858 LSIIY
-863 IVLALIIPMVS
+863 IVLALIIPMIS

-881 SIVERLRTGE
+881 SIVERLKTGE

>member
-1 MSDILFGNNNK
+1 
-12 FIIKKVAN
+12 
-20 RSFHSNKKRNI
+20 
-31 LAVIA
+31 
-36 IALTTFL
+36 
-43 LTAVLTIG
+43 
-51 FGAKNTMQY
+51 MQY

-538 PYEIDNTCKDSFP
+538 PYEIDNTYKDSFP

>member
-538 PYEIDNTCKDSFP
+538 PYEIDNTYKDSFP

>member
-1 MSDILFGNNNK
+1 MSDVLFGNNNK
-12 FIIKKVAN
+12 AVIKKVAN

-60 SEARLLGTQAH
+60 SEARLLGSQAD
-71 ALVQGMTKEQAEQL
+71 ALVQGMTEEQAEQL
-85 KENGMFEKVGTQI
+85 KENTMFEKAGIQI
-98 ALAFLENTKQ
+98 GIAFLENTKQ
-108 LNVEMDYVDETLIEV
+108 LNVELDYADETLMEV
-123 RFMTPSIGTIPK
+123 CFMTPSIGTIPK

-149 MGIPQKAGETL
+149 LGIPKKAGETL
-160 PVDLKVDGEIEHF
+160 PVDLKVDGKIEHF
-173 DMKVSGIYEPVKDDV
+173 DMKVSGIYEPVKNDV
-188 GFVMVSKAF
+188 GYVMVSQAF
-197 MEAQEEMVSVLR
+197 LEEQEEMVSALR
-209 KDRENGNYYNADV
+209 KDRENRNYYNAHV
-222 ILKDPAMAEE
+222 ILKDPSMVEE
-232 RIGEL
+232 RIGEFI
-237 VRSIG
+237 RSIG
-242 GNPDDREAENYVRI
+242 GNPDDQEAENYVRI
-256 APTPSVTQSDGNL
+256 APTPSAAQSDGNL
-269 AVWMAAGVFGVLFMF
+269 VVWLAAGVFGILFMF

-296 GVTNDVRQY
+296 SVTNDIRQY

-310 IGMTPKQVKG
+310 IGTTPKQVKG

-339 LGILIGKGML
+339 LGILLGKGML
-349 PSALQV
+349 PVVLKA
-355 FVAELGEKNMVVGSL
+355 FVADLGEKNVVVGSL

-380 LFSALTVWISTRKS
+380 IFSALTVWISTRKS

-408 YVEQSTGKIKERKNV
+408 YVEQSTGKIRERKHV

-434 NVQRNRGRMV
+434 NVQRNKGRMV
-444 LIIVSLMLSIIL
+444 LVIVSLMLSIIL
-456 LNSVFIFAGSF
+456 LNSVFIFTGSF
-467 DEDIYVER
+467 DEEVYVER

-480 FAVYTADAGL
+480 FTVYTAEAGL

-499 AALPEDVVETVTQR
+499 AALPENVAEAVTQR
-513 SGVKNVTKMYRNTYD
+513 PGVENVTKMYRNTYD
-528 DNHISCDWGI
+528 DNHISCDWGVT
-538 PYEIDNTCKDSFP
+538 YGKIDNTYRN
-551 SIPEKC
+551 SIPE
-557 NQGVYRDEEGNL
+557 NMDVGWSEDN
-569 HYAALSQD
+569 HHAALSQD
-577 DRPLGNIFGISESLI
+577 GRPLGNIFGISENLI

-605 VLKEKIQNEN
+605 VLKQKIQNEN
-615 GIILISQYNENNGEF
+615 GIILIARYNQKGEF
-630 TEYSEARYENH
+630 TEFTEN
-641 QVGDEIQFYEN
+641 QYKNMQIGDEIQFYEN
-652 GVPTETFTV
+652 GVLTETFTV

-667 VDMEAGT
+667 TDMEGAS

-681 IQGEIGGP
+681 ISSDIGGP
-689 VMYMSEEHFKEL
+689 IMYMSEEHFKEL

-719 QNMET
+719 QDMET

-732 KNTDVLYQSVDKL
+732 KNMDIRYQSVDKL
-745 GATVQTMKT
+745 GASVQTMKNT
-754 STLLI
+754 VLLI

-803 RKLVMTESLS
+803 RRMLMTESLS

-825 AVVLG
+825 AVILG
-830 VVVVKP
+830 VTAVKL
-836 LVESGFPFWFM
+836 LVENGPIWYM

-858 LSLIY
+858 LSIIY
-863 IVLALIIPMVS
+863 IVLALIIPMIS

-881 SIVERLRTGE
+881 SIVERLKTGE

>member
-1 MSDILFGNNNK
+1 MSDVLFGNNNK
-12 FIIKKVAN
+12 AVIKKVAN

-60 SEARLLGTQAH
+60 SEARLLGSQAD
-71 ALVQGMTKEQAEQL
+71 ALVQGMTEEQAEQL
-85 KENGMFEKVGTQI
+85 KENTMFGKAGIQI
-98 ALAFLENTKQ
+98 GIAFLENTKQ
-108 LNVEMDYVDETLIEV
+108 LNVELDYADETLMEV
-123 RFMTPSIGTIPK
+123 CFMTPSIGTIPK

-149 MGIPQKAGETL
+149 LGIPKKAGETL
-160 PVDLKVDGEIEHF
+160 PVDLKVDGKIEHF
-173 DMKVSGIYEPVKDDV
+173 DMKVSGIYEPVKNDV
-188 GFVMVSKAF
+188 GYVMVSQAF
-197 MEAQEEMVSVLR
+197 LEEQEEMVSALR
-209 KDRENGNYYNADV
+209 KDRENRNYYNAHV
-222 ILKDPAMAEE
+222 ILKDPSMVEE
-232 RIGEL
+232 RIGEFI
-237 VRSIG
+237 RSIG
-242 GNPDDREAENYVRI
+242 GNPDDQEAENYVRI
-256 APTPSVTQSDGNL
+256 APTPSAAQSDGNL
-269 AVWMAAGVFGVLFMF
+269 VVWLAAGVFGILFMF

-296 GVTNDVRQY
+296 SVTNDIRQY

-310 IGMTPKQVKG
+310 IGTTPKQVKG

-339 LGILIGKGML
+339 LGILLGKGML
-349 PSALQV
+349 PVVLKA
-355 FVAELGEKNMVVGSL
+355 FVADLGEKNVVVGSL

-380 LFSALTVWISTRKS
+380 IFSALTVWISTRKS

-408 YVEQSTGKIKERKNV
+408 YVEQSTGKIRERKHV

-434 NVQRNRGRMV
+434 NVQRNKGRMV
-444 LIIVSLMLSIIL
+444 LVIVSLMLSIIL
-456 LNSVFIFAGSF
+456 LNSVFIFTGSF
-467 DEDIYVER
+467 DEEVYVER

-480 FAVYTADAGL
+480 FTVYTAEAGL

-499 AALPEDVVETVTQR
+499 AALPENVAEAVTQR
-513 SGVKNVTKMYRNTYD
+513 PGVENVTKMYRNTYD
-528 DNHISCDWGI
+528 DNHISCDWGVT
-538 PYEIDNTCKDSFP
+538 YGKIDNTHRN
-551 SIPEKC
+551 SIPE
-557 NQGVYRDEEGNL
+557 NMDVGWSEDN
-569 HYAALSQD
+569 HHAALSQD
-577 DRPLGNIFGISESLI
+577 GRPLGNIFGISENLI

-605 VLKEKIQNEN
+605 VLKQKIQNEN
-615 GIILISQYNENNGEF
+615 GIILIARYNQKGEF
-630 TEYSEARYENH
+630 TEFTEN
-641 QVGDEIQFYEN
+641 QYKNMQIGDEIQFYEN
-652 GVPTETFTV
+652 GVLTETFTV

-667 VDMEAGT
+667 TDMEGAS

-681 IQGEIGGP
+681 ISSDIGGP
-689 VMYMSEEHFKEL
+689 IMYMSEEHFKEL

-719 QNMET
+719 QDMET

-732 KNTDVLYQSVDKL
+732 KNMDIRYQSADKL
-745 GATVQTMKT
+745 GASVQTMKNT
-754 STLLI
+754 VLLI

-803 RKLVMTESLS
+803 RRMLMTESLS

-825 AVVLG
+825 AVILG
-830 VVVVKP
+830 VTAVKL
-836 LVESGFPFWFM
+836 LVENGPIWYM

>member
-1 MSDILFGNNNK
+1 MSDVLFGNNNK
-12 FIIKKVAN
+12 AVIKKVAN

-60 SEARLLGTQAH
+60 SEARLLGSQAD
-71 ALVQGMTKEQAEQL
+71 ALVQGMTEEQAEQL
-85 KENGMFEKVGTQI
+85 KENAMFEKAGIQI
-98 ALAFLENTKQ
+98 GIAFLENTKQ
-108 LNVEMDYVDETLIEV
+108 LNVELDYADETLMEV
-123 RFMTPSIGTIPK
+123 CFMTPSIGTIPK

-149 MGIPQKAGETL
+149 LGIPKKAGETL
-160 PVDLKVDGEIEHF
+160 PVDLKVDGKIEHF
-173 DMKVSGIYEPVKDDV
+173 DMKVSGIYEPVKNDV
-188 GFVMVSKAF
+188 GYVMVSQAF
-197 MEAQEEMVSVLR
+197 LEEQEEMVSSLR
-209 KDRENGNYYNADV
+209 KDRENRNYYNAHV
-222 ILKDPAMAEE
+222 ILKDPSMVEE
-232 RIGEL
+232 RIGEFI
-237 VRSIG
+237 RSIG
-242 GNPDDREAENYVRI
+242 GNPDDQEAENYVRI
-256 APTPSVTQSDGNL
+256 APTPSAAQSDGNL
-269 AVWMAAGVFGVLFMF
+269 VVWLAAGVFGILFMF

-296 GVTNDVRQY
+296 SVTNDIRQY

-310 IGMTPKQVKG
+310 IGTTPKQVKG

-339 LGILIGKGML
+339 LGILLGKGML
-349 PSALQV
+349 PVVLKA
-355 FVAELGEKNMVVGSL
+355 FVADLGEKNVVVGSL

-380 LFSALTVWISTRKS
+380 IFSALTVWISTRKS

-408 YVEQSTGKIKERKNV
+408 YVEQSTGKIRERKHV

-434 NVQRNRGRMV
+434 NVQRNKGRMV
-444 LIIVSLMLSIIL
+444 LVIVSLMLSIIL
-456 LNSVFIFAGSF
+456 LNSVFIFTGSF
-467 DEDIYVER
+467 DEEVYVER

-480 FAVYTADAGL
+480 FTVYTAEAGL

-499 AALPEDVVETVTQR
+499 AALPENVAEAVTQR
-513 SGVKNVTKMYRNTYD
+513 PGVENVTKMYRNTYD
-528 DNHISCDWGI
+528 DNHISCDWGVT
-538 PYEIDNTCKDSFP
+538 YGKIDNTHRN
-551 SIPEKC
+551 SIPE
-557 NQGVYRDEEGNL
+557 NMDVGWSEDN
-569 HYAALSQD
+569 HHAALSQD
-577 DRPLGNIFGISESLI
+577 GRPLGNIFGISENLI

-605 VLKEKIQNEN
+605 VLKQKIQNEN
-615 GIILISQYNENNGEF
+615 GIILIARYNQKGEF
-630 TEYSEARYENH
+630 TEFTEN
-641 QVGDEIQFYEN
+641 QYKNMQIGDEIQFYEN
-652 GVPTETFTV
+652 GVLTETFTV

-667 VDMEAGT
+667 TDMEGAS

-681 IQGEIGGP
+681 ISSDIGGP
-689 VMYMSEEHFKEL
+689 IMYMSEEHFKEL

-719 QNMET
+719 QDMET

-732 KNTDVLYQSVDKL
+732 KNMDIRYQSADKL
-745 GATVQTMKT
+745 GASVQTMKNT
-754 STLLI
+754 VLLI

-803 RKLVMTESLS
+803 RRMLMTESLS

-825 AVVLG
+825 AVILG
-830 VVVVKP
+830 VTAVKL
-836 LVESGFPFWFM
+836 LVENGPIWYM

-863 IVLALIIPMVS
+863 IVLALIIPMVF

>member
-1 MSDILFGNNNK
+1 MSDVLFGNNNK
-12 FIIKKVAN
+12 AVIKKVAN

-60 SEARLLGTQAH
+60 SEARLLGSQAD
-71 ALVQGMTKEQAEQL
+71 ALVQGMTEEQAEQL
-85 KENGMFEKVGTQI
+85 KENTMFEKAGIQI
-98 ALAFLENTKQ
+98 GIAFLENTKQ
-108 LNVEMDYVDETLIEV
+108 LNVELDYADETLMEV
-123 RFMTPSIGTIPK
+123 CFMTPSIGTIPK

-149 MGIPQKAGETL
+149 LGIPKKAGETL
-160 PVDLKVDGEIEHF
+160 PVDLKVDGKIEHF
-173 DMKVSGIYEPVKDDV
+173 DMKVSGIYEPVKNDV
-188 GFVMVSKAF
+188 GYVMVSQAF
-197 MEAQEEMVSVLR
+197 LEEQEEMVSALR
-209 KDRENGNYYNADV
+209 KDRENRNYYNAHV
-222 ILKDPAMAEE
+222 ILKDPSMVEE
-232 RIGEL
+232 RIGEFI
-237 VRSIG
+237 RSIG
-242 GNPDDREAENYVRI
+242 GNPDDQEAENYVRI
-256 APTPSVTQSDGNL
+256 APTPSAAQSDGNL
-269 AVWMAAGVFGVLFMF
+269 VVWLAAGVFGILFMF

-296 GVTNDVRQY
+296 SVTNDIRQY

-310 IGMTPKQVKG
+310 IGTTPKQVKG

-331 IGTPIGVV
+331 IGTLIGVV
-339 LGILIGKGML
+339 LGILLGKGML
-349 PSALQV
+349 PVVLKA
-355 FVAELGEKNMVVGSL
+355 FVADLGEKNVVVGSL

-380 LFSALTVWISTRKS
+380 IFSALTVWISIRKS

-408 YVEQSTGKIKERKNV
+408 YVEQSTGKIRERKHV

-434 NVQRNRGRMV
+434 NVQRNKGRMV
-444 LIIVSLMLSIIL
+444 LVIVSLMLSIIL
-456 LNSVFIFAGSF
+456 LNSVFIFTGSF
-467 DEDIYVER
+467 DEEVYVER

-480 FAVYTADAGL
+480 FTVYTAEAGL

-499 AALPEDVVETVTQR
+499 AALPENVAEAVTQR
-513 SGVKNVTKMYRNTYD
+513 PGVENVTKMYRNTYD
-528 DNHISCDWGI
+528 DNHISCDWGVT
-538 PYEIDNTCKDSFP
+538 YGKIDNTHRN
-551 SIPEKC
+551 SIPE
-557 NQGVYRDEEGNL
+557 NMDVGWSEDN
-569 HYAALSQD
+569 HHAALSQD
-577 DRPLGNIFGISESLI
+577 GRPLGNIFGISENLI

-605 VLKEKIQNEN
+605 VLKQKIQNEN
-615 GIILISQYNENNGEF
+615 GIILIARYNQKGEF
-630 TEYSEARYENH
+630 TEFTEN
-641 QVGDEIQFYEN
+641 QYKNMQIGDEIQFYEN
-652 GVPTETFTV
+652 GVLTETFTV

-667 VDMEAGT
+667 TDMEGAS

-681 IQGEIGGP
+681 ISSDIGGP
-689 VMYMSEEHFKEL
+689 IMYMSEEHFKEL

-719 QNMET
+719 QDMET

-732 KNTDVLYQSVDKL
+732 KNMDIRYQSADKL
-745 GATVQTMKT
+745 GASVQTMKNT
-754 STLLI
+754 VLLI

-803 RKLVMTESLS
+803 RRMLMTESLS

-825 AVVLG
+825 AVILG
-830 VVVVKP
+830 VTAVKL
-836 LVESGFPFWFM
+836 LVENGPIWYM

>member
-1 MSDILFGNNNK
+1 MSDVLFGNNNK
-12 FIIKKVAN
+12 AVIKKVAN

-60 SEARLLGTQAH
+60 SEARLLGSQAD
-71 ALVQGMTKEQAEQL
+71 ALVQGMTEEQAEQL
-85 KENGMFEKVGTQI
+85 KENTMFEKAGIQI
-98 ALAFLENTKQ
+98 GIAFLENTKQ
-108 LNVEMDYVDETLIEV
+108 LNVELDYADETLMEV
-123 RFMTPSIGTIPK
+123 CFMTPSIGTIPK

-149 MGIPQKAGETL
+149 LGIPKKAGETL
-160 PVDLKVDGEIEHF
+160 PVDLKVDGKIEHF
-173 DMKVSGIYEPVKDDV
+173 DMKVSGIYEPVKNDV
-188 GFVMVSKAF
+188 GYVMVSQAF
-197 MEAQEEMVSVLR
+197 LEEQEEMVSALR
-209 KDRENGNYYNADV
+209 KDRENRNYYNAHV
-222 ILKDPAMAEE
+222 ILKDPSMVEE
-232 RIGEL
+232 RIGEFI
-237 VRSIG
+237 RSIG

-256 APTPSVTQSDGNL
+256 APTPSAAQSDGNL
-269 AVWMAAGVFGVLFMF
+269 VVWLAAGVFGILFMF

-296 GVTNDVRQY
+296 SVTNDIRQY

-310 IGMTPKQVKG
+310 IGTTPKQVKG

-339 LGILIGKGML
+339 LGILLGKGML
-349 PSALQV
+349 PVVLKA
-355 FVAELGEKNMVVGSL
+355 FVADLGEKNVVVGSL

-380 LFSALTVWISTRKS
+380 IFSALTVWISTRKS

-408 YVEQSTGKIKERKNV
+408 YVEQSTGKIRERKHV

-434 NVQRNRGRMV
+434 NVQRNKGRMV
-444 LIIVSLMLSIIL
+444 LVIVSLMLSIIL
-456 LNSVFIFAGSF
+456 LNSVFIFTGSF
-467 DEDIYVER
+467 DEEVYVER

-480 FAVYTADAGL
+480 FTVYTAEAGL

-499 AALPEDVVETVTQR
+499 AALPENVAEAVTQR
-513 SGVKNVTKMYRNTYD
+513 PGVENVTKMYRNTYD
-528 DNHISCDWGI
+528 DNHISCDWGVT
-538 PYEIDNTCKDSFP
+538 YGKIDNTHRN
-551 SIPEKC
+551 SIPE
-557 NQGVYRDEEGNL
+557 NMDVGWSEDN
-569 HYAALSQD
+569 HHAALSQD
-577 DRPLGNIFGISESLI
+577 GRPLGNIFGISENLI

-605 VLKEKIQNEN
+605 VLKQKIQNEN
-615 GIILISQYNENNGEF
+615 GIILIARYNQKGEF
-630 TEYSEARYENH
+630 TEFTEN
-641 QVGDEIQFYEN
+641 QYKNMQIGDEIQFYEN
-652 GVPTETFTV
+652 GVLTETFTV

-667 VDMEAGT
+667 TDMEGAS

-681 IQGEIGGP
+681 ISSDIGGP
-689 VMYMSEEHFKEL
+689 IMYMSEEHFKEL

-719 QNMET
+719 QDMET

-732 KNTDVLYQSVDKL
+732 KNMDIRYQSADKL
-745 GATVQTMKT
+745 GASVQTMKNT
-754 STLLI
+754 VLLI

-803 RKLVMTESLS
+803 RRMLMTESLS

-825 AVVLG
+825 AVILG
-830 VVVVKP
+830 VTAVKL
-836 LVESGFPFWFM
+836 LVENGPIWYM

-881 SIVERLRTGE
+881 SIVERLRIGE

>member
-1 MSDILFGNNNK
+1 MSDVLFGNNNK
-12 FIIKKVAN
+12 AVIKKVAN
-20 RSFHSNKKRNI
+20 RNFHSNKKRNI

-60 SEARLLGTQAH
+60 SEARLLGSQAD

-85 KENGMFEKVGTQI
+85 KENAMFEKAGIQI
-98 ALAFLENTKQ
+98 GIAFLENTKQ
-108 LNVEMDYVDETLIEV
+108 LNVELDYADETLMEV
-123 RFMTPSIGTIPK
+123 CFMTPNIGTIPK
-135 AENEVLVSANVLED
+135 AENEVLVSANVLENL
-149 MGIPQKAGETL
+149 GIPKEAGEML
-160 PVDLKVDGEIEHF
+160 PVDLKVDGKIEHF
-173 DMKVSGIYEPVKDDV
+173 DMKVSGIYEPVKKDV
-188 GFVMVSKAF
+188 GYVMVSQAF
-197 MEAQEEMVSVLR
+197 LEEQEEMVSILR
-209 KDRENGNYYNADV
+209 KDRENGNYYNAHV
-222 ILKDPAMAEE
+222 ILKDPSMVEE
-232 RIGEL
+232 RIGEFI
-237 VRSIG
+237 RSIG
-242 GNPDDREAENYVRI
+242 GNPDDQEAENYVRI
-256 APTPSVTQSDGNL
+256 APTPSATQSDGNL
-269 AVWMAAGVFGVLFMF
+269 VVWLAAGVFGILFMF

-296 GVTNDVRQY
+296 SVTNDIRQY

-310 IGMTPKQVKG
+310 IGTTPKQVKG

-331 IGTPIGVV
+331 IGTPIGVL
-339 LGILIGKGML
+339 LGILLGKGML
-349 PSALQV
+349 PVVLKA
-355 FVAELGEKNMVVGSL
+355 FVADLGEKNVVVGSL

-380 LFSALTVWISTRKS
+380 IFSALTVWISTRKS

-408 YVEQSTGKIKERKNV
+408 YVEQSTGKIRERKHV

-444 LIIVSLMLSIIL
+444 LVIVSLMLSIIL
-456 LNSVFIFAGSF
+456 LNSVFIFTGSF
-467 DEDIYVER
+467 DEEVYVER

-480 FAVYTADAGL
+480 FAVYTAEAGL

-499 AALPEDVVETVTQR
+499 AALPENVAEAVTQR
-513 SGVKNVTKMYRNTYD
+513 PGVKNVTKMYRNTYE
-528 DNHISCDWGI
+528 DNHISCDWGVT
-538 PYEIDNTCKDSFP
+538 YGKIDNTYRNSV
-551 SIPEKC
+551 PE
-557 NQGVYRDEEGNL
+557 NL
-569 HYAALSQD
+569 DVGWSEDNKHAALSQD
-577 DRPLGNIFGISESLI
+577 GRPLGNIFGISENLI

-605 VLKEKIQNEN
+605 VLKQKIQNEN
-615 GIILISQYNENNGEF
+615 GIILIARYNQKGEF
-630 TEYSEARYENH
+630 TEFTEN
-641 QVGDEIQFYEN
+641 QYKNMQIGDEIQFYEN
-652 GVPTETFTV
+652 GVLTETFTV

-667 VDMEAGT
+667 TDMEGAS

-681 IQGEIGGP
+681 ISSDIGGP
-689 VMYMSEEHFKEL
+689 IMYMSEKHFKEI

-709 VLFDTEKEQQ
+709 VFFDTEKEHQQ
-719 QNMET
+719 EMEA

-732 KNTDVLYQSVDKL
+732 KNMDVLYQSVDKL
-745 GATVQTMKT
+745 GATVQTIKNAV
-754 STLLI
+754 LLV

-803 RKLVMTESLS
+803 RRMVMTESLS

-825 AVVLG
+825 AVILG
-830 VVVVKP
+830 VTAVKL
-836 LVESGFPFWFM
+836 LVENGPIWYM

-858 LSLIY
+858 LSVIY
-863 IVLALIIPMVS
+863 IVLALIIPMVA

>member
-1 MSDILFGNNNK
+1 MSDVLFGNNNK
-12 FIIKKVAN
+12 AVIKKVAN

-51 FGAKNTMQY
+51 FGAKNTLQY
-60 SEARLLGTQAH
+60 SEARLLGSQAD

-85 KENGMFEKVGTQI
+85 KENAMFEKAGIQI
-98 ALAFLENTKQ
+98 GIAFLENTKQ

-135 AENEVLVSANVLED
+135 AENEVLVSSNVLKD
-149 MGIPQKAGETL
+149 MGIPKKAGETL
-160 PVDLKVDGEIEHF
+160 PIDLKVDGKIEHF

-188 GFVMVSKAF
+188 GYVMVSKAF
-197 MEAQEEMVSVLR
+197 LEAQEDMVSVLR

-232 RIGEL
+232 RIGEFI
-237 VRSIG
+237 RSIG

-256 APTPSVTQSDGNL
+256 APTTSATQSDGNL
-269 AVWMAAGVFGVLFMF
+269 AVWMAAGVFGILFMF

-310 IGMTPKQVKG
+310 IGTTPKQVKG

-339 LGILIGKGML
+339 LGILLGKGML

-355 FVAELGEKNMVVGSL
+355 FVAELGEKNVVVGSL

-394 AKKASRVSPIEAVR
+394 AKKASRISPIEAVR
-408 YVEQSTGKIKERKNV
+408 YVEQSTGKIKERKHV

-434 NVQRNRGRMV
+434 NVQRNKGRMV
-444 LIIVSLMLSIIL
+444 LVIVSLMLSIIL
-456 LNSVFIFAGSF
+456 LNSVFIFAGSY

-475 QMRSD
+475 KMRSD
-480 FAVYTADAGL
+480 FAVYTTDAGL

-499 AALPEDVVETVTQR
+499 AALPEDVAETVIQR

-538 PYEIDNTCKDSFP
+538 PYEIDNTDKDRFP

-605 VLKEKIQNEN
+605 ILKEKIQNEN
-615 GIILISQYNENNGEF
+615 GIILISCYNDNGEF
-630 TEYSEARYENH
+630 TEFTEKQYQNM

-652 GVPTETFTV
+652 GVPTKTFVV

-667 VDMEAGT
+667 VDMEGAG
-674 LLGPGSN
+674 LLGPGTNLSGD
-681 IQGEIGGP
+681 ISTPI
-689 VMYMSEEHFKEL
+689 MYMSEKHFKEI

-709 VLFDTEKEQQ
+709 VLFDTAKEYEQE
-719 QNMET
+719 MED

-732 KNTDVLYQSVDKL
+732 KNTDVLYQSTEKL
-745 GATVQTMKT
+745 GTTVQTMKT

-803 RKLVMTESLS
+803 RRMVMTESLS
-813 YVLRAGVIGTVV
+813 YVLRAGMIGTVV
-825 AVVLG
+825 AVILG
-830 VVVVKP
+830 VAVVKP

-858 LSLIY
+858 LSVIY
-863 IVLALIIPMVS
+863 IVLALIIPMVA

>member
-1 MSDILFGNNNK
+1 MSDVLFGNNNK
-12 FIIKKVAN
+12 AVIKKVAN

-31 LAVIA
+31 LAVTA

-60 SEARLLGTQAH
+60 SEARLLGSQAD

-85 KENGMFEKVGTQI
+85 KENAMFEKAGIQI
-98 ALAFLENTKQ
+98 GIAFLENTKQ
-108 LNVEMDYVDETLIEV
+108 LNVELDYADETLMEV
-123 RFMTPSIGTIPK
+123 CFMTPSIGTIPK

-149 MGIPQKAGETL
+149 LGIPKKAGETI
-160 PVDLKVDGEIEHF
+160 PVDLKVEGEIEHF
-173 DMKVSGIYEPVKDDV
+173 DMKVSGIYEPVKNDV
-188 GFVMVSKAF
+188 GYVMVSQAF
-197 MEAQEEMVSVLR
+197 LEEQEEMVSSLR
-209 KDRENGNYYNADV
+209 KNRENRNYYNAQV

-242 GNPDDREAENYVRI
+242 GNPDDPEAENYIRI
-256 APTPSVTQSDGNL
+256 APTPVAAQSDGNL
-269 AVWMAAGVFGVLFMF
+269 VVWLAAGVFGILFMF

-296 GVTNDVRQY
+296 GVTNDIRQY

-310 IGMTPKQVKG
+310 IGTTPKQVKS

-331 IGTPIGVV
+331 SGTPIGII
-339 LGILIGKGML
+339 LGILLGKGIL
-349 PSALQV
+349 PVVLKA
-355 FVAELGEKNMVVGSL
+355 FVADFGGKNVVVGSL

-408 YVEQSTGKIKERKNV
+408 YVEQSTGKIRERKHV

-434 NVQRNRGRMV
+434 NVQRNKGRMV
-444 LIIVSLMLSIIL
+444 LVIVSLMLSIIL
-456 LNSVFIFAGSF
+456 LNSVFIFTGSF
-467 DEDIYVER
+467 DEEVYVER

-480 FAVYTADAGL
+480 FAVYTAEAGL

-499 AALPEDVVETVTQR
+499 AALPENVAEAVTQH
-513 SGVKNVTKMYRNTYD
+513 SGIKNVTKMYRNTYE
-528 DNHISCDWGI
+528 DNHISCDWGVT
-538 PYEIDNTCKDSFP
+538 YGKIDNTYRN
-551 SIPEKC
+551 SIPESIDV
-557 NQGVYRDEEGNL
+557 GWTDDGS
-569 HYAALSQD
+569 HAALSQD
-577 DRPLGNIFGISESLI
+577 GRPLGNIYGISENLI
-592 DKLDIREGEKDKS
+592 AKLDILEGEKDKS
-605 VLKEKIQNEN
+605 ILKEKIQNEK
-615 GIILISQYNENNGEF
+615 GIILIARYNDNGEF
-630 TEYSEARYENH
+630 TELSKAKYENI

-661 LAKAAT
+661 LAKAVT
-667 VDMEAGT
+667 EDMEAGG
-674 LLGPGSN
+674 LSGSGDN
-681 IQGEIGGP
+681 IISDIGGP
-689 VMYMSEEHFKEL
+689 IMYMSEEHFKEI

-709 VLFDTEKEQQ
+709 VLFDTAKEYEQE
-719 QNMET
+719 MED

-732 KNTDVLYQSVDKL
+732 KNMDVLYQSVDKL
-745 GATVQTMKT
+745 GATVQATKNAV
-754 STLLI
+754 LLI

-803 RKLVMTESLS
+803 CRMVMTESLS

-830 VVVVKP
+830 VTAVKL
-836 LVESGFPFWFM
+836 LVENGPIWYM

-863 IVLALIIPMVS
+863 IVFAIIIPMVA
-874 LRFLNRQ
+874 LRLLNRQ

>member
-1 MSDILFGNNNK
+1 MSDVLFGNNNK
-12 FIIKKVAN
+12 AVIKKVAN

-51 FGAKNTMQY
+51 FGAKNTLQY

-71 ALVQGMTKEQAEQL
+71 ALVQGMTEEQAEQL
-85 KENGMFEKVGTQI
+85 RENGMFEKVGTQI

-123 RFMTPSIGTIPK
+123 RFMTPSIGSVPK
-135 AENEVLVSANVLED
+135 AENEVLVSSNVLED
-149 MGIPQKAGETL
+149 MGIPKKAGETL
-160 PVDLKVDGEIEHF
+160 PVDLKVDGKIEHF

-197 MEAQEEMVSVLR
+197 MEAQEDMVAVLR

-269 AVWMAAGVFGVLFMF
+269 AVWLAAGVFGVLFMF

-339 LGILIGKGML
+339 LGILLGKGML

-434 NVQRNRGRMV
+434 NVQRNKGRMV
-444 LIIVSLMLSIIL
+444 LVIVSLMLSIIL

-475 QMRSD
+475 KMRSD

-499 AALPEDVVETVTQR
+499 AALPEDVAETVTQR
-513 SGVKNVTKMYRNTYD
+513 PGVKNVTKMYRNTYD
-528 DNHISCDWGI
+528 DNHISCDWGV
-538 PYEIDNTCKDSFP
+538 PYEIDNTENKADYY
-551 SIPEKC
+551 IPE
-557 NQGVYRDEEGNL
+557 NFNVGLHRNGEGQVL
-569 HYAALSQD
+569 YAALNPD
-577 DRPLGNIFGISESLI
+577 DRPLGNIFGVSENLI
-592 DKLDIREGEKDKS
+592 DKLDIREGEKDKTI
-605 VLKEKIQNEN
+605 LKEKIQNEN
-615 GIILISQYNENNGEF
+615 GIILIACYNDNGEF
-630 TEYSEARYENH
+630 NEFSEARYENI

-652 GVPTETFTV
+652 DVPTETFTV

-667 VDMEAGT
+667 EDMEAGG
-674 LLGPGSN
+674 LSGSGNN
-681 IQGEIGGP
+681 IIADIGTP
-689 VMYMSEEHFKEL
+689 PMYMSEEHFKEL

-719 QNMET
+719 QDMEA

-732 KNTDVLYQSVDKL
+732 KNPDVLYQSAEKL
-745 GATVQTMKT
+745 GASVQTTKNT
-754 STLLI
+754 TLLI

-813 YVLRAGVIGTVV
+813 YVLRAAVIGTVV
-825 AVVLG
+825 AVILG
-830 VVVVKP
+830 VTVVKP

-863 IVLALIIPMVS
+863 IVLALIIPMAS

>member
-1 MSDILFGNNNK
+1 MSDVLFGNNNK
-12 FIIKKVAN
+12 AVIKKVAN

-60 SEARLLGTQAH
+60 SEARLLGSQAD
-71 ALVQGMTKEQAEQL
+71 ALVQGMTEEQAEQL
-85 KENGMFEKVGTQI
+85 KENTMFEKAGIQI
-98 ALAFLENTKQ
+98 GIAFLENTKQ
-108 LNVEMDYVDETLIEV
+108 LNVELDYADETLMEV
-123 RFMTPSIGTIPK
+123 CFMTPSIGTIPK

-149 MGIPQKAGETL
+149 LGIPKKAGETL
-160 PVDLKVDGEIEHF
+160 PVDLKVDGKIEHF
-173 DMKVSGIYEPVKDDV
+173 DMKVSGIYEPVKNDV
-188 GFVMVSKAF
+188 GYVMVSQAF
-197 MEAQEEMVSVLR
+197 LEEQEEMVSALR
-209 KDRENGNYYNADV
+209 KDRENRNYYNAHV
-222 ILKDPAMAEE
+222 ILKDPSMVEE
-232 RIGEL
+232 RIGEFI
-237 VRSIG
+237 RSIG
-242 GNPDDREAENYVRI
+242 GNPDDQEAENYVRI
-256 APTPSVTQSDGNL
+256 APTPSAAQSDGNL
-269 AVWMAAGVFGVLFMF
+269 VVWLAAGVFGILFMF

-296 GVTNDVRQY
+296 SVTNDIRQY

-310 IGMTPKQVKG
+310 IGTTPKQVKG

-339 LGILIGKGML
+339 LGILLGKGML
-349 PSALQV
+349 PVVLKA
-355 FVAELGEKNMVVGSL
+355 FVADLGEKNVVVGSL

-380 LFSALTVWISTRKS
+380 IFSALTVWISTRKS

-408 YVEQSTGKIKERKNV
+408 YVEQSTGKIRERKHV

-434 NVQRNRGRMV
+434 NVQRNKGRMV
-444 LIIVSLMLSIIL
+444 LVIVSLMLSIIL
-456 LNSVFIFAGSF
+456 LNSVFIFTGSF
-467 DEDIYVER
+467 DEEVYVER

-480 FAVYTADAGL
+480 FTVYTAEAGL

-499 AALPEDVVETVTQR
+499 AALPENVAEAVTQR
-513 SGVKNVTKMYRNTYD
+513 PGVENVTKMYRNTYD
-528 DNHISCDWGI
+528 DNHISCDWGVT
-538 PYEIDNTCKDSFP
+538 YGKIDNTHRN
-551 SIPEKC
+551 SIPE
-557 NQGVYRDEEGNL
+557 NMDVGWSEDN
-569 HYAALSQD
+569 HHAALSQD
-577 DRPLGNIFGISESLI
+577 GRPLGNIFGISENLI

-605 VLKEKIQNEN
+605 VLKQKIQNEN
-615 GIILISQYNENNGEF
+615 GIILIARYNQKGEF
-630 TEYSEARYENH
+630 TEFTEN
-641 QVGDEIQFYEN
+641 QYKNMQIGDEIQFYEN
-652 GVPTETFTV
+652 GVLTETFTV

-667 VDMEAGT
+667 TDMEGAS

-681 IQGEIGGP
+681 ISSDIGGP
-689 VMYMSEEHFKEL
+689 IMYMSEENFKEL

-719 QNMET
+719 QDMET

-732 KNTDVLYQSVDKL
+732 KNMDIRYQSADKL
-745 GATVQTMKT
+745 GASVQTMKNT
-754 STLLI
+754 VLLI

-803 RKLVMTESLS
+803 RRMLMTESLS

-825 AVVLG
+825 AVILG
-830 VVVVKP
+830 VTAVKL
-836 LVESGFPFWFM
+836 LVENGPIWYM

>member
-1 MSDILFGNNNK
+1 MSDVLFGNNNK
-12 FIIKKVAN
+12 AVIKKVAN

-60 SEARLLGTQAH
+60 SEARLLGSQAD
-71 ALVQGMTKEQAEQL
+71 ALVQGMTEEQAEQL
-85 KENGMFEKVGTQI
+85 KENTMFEKAGIQI
-98 ALAFLENTKQ
+98 GIAFLENTKQ
-108 LNVEMDYVDETLIEV
+108 LNVELDYADETLMEV
-123 RFMTPSIGTIPK
+123 CFMTPSIGTIPK

-149 MGIPQKAGETL
+149 LGIPKKAGETL
-160 PVDLKVDGEIEHF
+160 PVDLKVDGKIEHF
-173 DMKVSGIYEPVKDDV
+173 DMKVSGIYEPVKNDV
-188 GFVMVSKAF
+188 GYVMVSQAF
-197 MEAQEEMVSVLR
+197 LEEQEEMVSALR
-209 KDRENGNYYNADV
+209 KDRENRNYYNAHV
-222 ILKDPAMAEE
+222 ILKDPSMVEE
-232 RIGEL
+232 RIGEFI
-237 VRSIG
+237 RSIG
-242 GNPDDREAENYVRI
+242 GNPDDQEAENYVRI
-256 APTPSVTQSDGNL
+256 APTPSAAQSDGNL
-269 AVWMAAGVFGVLFMF
+269 VVWLAAGVFGILFMF

-296 GVTNDVRQY
+296 SVTNDIRQY

-310 IGMTPKQVKG
+310 IGTTPKQVKG

-339 LGILIGKGML
+339 LGILLGKGML
-349 PSALQV
+349 PVVLKA
-355 FVAELGEKNMVVGSL
+355 FVADLGEKNVVVGSL

-408 YVEQSTGKIKERKNV
+408 YVEQSTGKIRERKHV

-434 NVQRNRGRMV
+434 NVQRNKGRMV
-444 LIIVSLMLSIIL
+444 LVIVSLMLSIIL
-456 LNSVFIFAGSF
+456 LNSVFIFTGSF
-467 DEDIYVER
+467 DEEVYVER

-480 FAVYTADAGL
+480 FTVYTAEAGL

-499 AALPEDVVETVTQR
+499 AALPENVAEAVTQR
-513 SGVKNVTKMYRNTYD
+513 PGVENVTKMYRNTYD
-528 DNHISCDWGI
+528 DNHISCDWGVT
-538 PYEIDNTCKDSFP
+538 YGKIDNTHRN
-551 SIPEKC
+551 SIPE
-557 NQGVYRDEEGNL
+557 NMDVGWSEDN
-569 HYAALSQD
+569 HHAALSQD
-577 DRPLGNIFGISESLI
+577 GRPLGNIFGISENLI

-605 VLKEKIQNEN
+605 VLKQKIQNEN
-615 GIILISQYNENNGEF
+615 GIILIARYNQKGEF
-630 TEYSEARYENH
+630 TEFTEN
-641 QVGDEIQFYEN
+641 QYKNMQIGDEIQFYEN
-652 GVPTETFTV
+652 GVLTETFTV

-667 VDMEAGT
+667 TDMEGAS

-681 IQGEIGGP
+681 ISSDIGGP
-689 VMYMSEEHFKEL
+689 IMYMSEEHFKEL

-719 QNMET
+719 QDMET

-732 KNTDVLYQSVDKL
+732 KNMDIRYQSADKL
-745 GATVQTMKT
+745 GASVQTMKNT
-754 STLLI
+754 VLLI

-803 RKLVMTESLS
+803 RRMLMTESLS

-825 AVVLG
+825 AVILG
-830 VVVVKP
+830 VTAVKL
-836 LVESGFPFWFM
+836 LVENGPIWYM

-863 IVLALIIPMVS
+863 IVLALIIPMVF

>member
-1 MSDILFGNNNK
+1 MSDVLFGNNNK
-12 FIIKKVAN
+12 EVIKKVAN
-20 RSFHSNKKRNI
+20 RNLHSNKKRNI

-71 ALVQGMTKEQAEQL
+71 ALVQGMTKKQAEQL
-85 KENGMFEKVGTQI
+85 RENSMFEKVGTQI

-123 RFMTPSIGTIPK
+123 RFMTPSIGTVPK
-135 AENEVLVSANVLED
+135 AENEVLVSSNVLED
-149 MGIPQKAGETL
+149 LGIPKKAGETL
-160 PVDLKVDGEIEHF
+160 PVDLKVDGKIEHF

-197 MEAQEEMVSVLR
+197 MEAQEDMVAVLR

-237 VRSIG
+237 IRSIG

-269 AVWMAAGVFGVLFMF
+269 AVWMAAGVFGILFMF

-320 LVRKQAMYLFL
+320 LVQKQAMYLFL

-339 LGILIGKGML
+339 LGILLGKGML

-355 FVAELGEKNMVVGSL
+355 FVAELGEKNVVVGSL
-370 PYLPIIIGSV
+370 PYFPIIIGSV

-394 AKKASRVSPIEAVR
+394 AKKASRVSPIEAIR

-434 NVQRNRGRMV
+434 NVQRNEGRMV
-444 LIIVSLMLSIIL
+444 LVIVSLMLSIIL
-456 LNSVFIFAGSF
+456 LNSVFIFVGSY

-480 FAVYTADAGL
+480 FAVYTTDAGL

-499 AALPEDVVETVTQR
+499 AALPENVAEAVTQR
-513 SGVKNVTKMYRNTYD
+513 PGVENVTKMYRNTYD
-528 DNHISCDWGI
+528 DNHISCDWGV
-538 PYEIDNTCKDSFP
+538 PYEIDNTANKADYY
-551 SIPEKC
+551 IPENFNVGLHK
-557 NQGVYRDEEGNL
+557 NEEGQSL
-569 HYAALSQD
+569 YAALNPD
-577 DRPLGNIFGISESLI
+577 DRPLGNIFGVSENLI

-605 VLKEKIQNEN
+605 ILKEKIQNEN
-615 GIILISQYNENNGEF
+615 GIILISKYNDNGEF
-630 TEYSEARYENH
+630 TEHTEARYENL

-652 GVPTETFTV
+652 GTKTETFTV
-661 LAKAAT
+661 FAKAAT
-667 VDMEAGT
+667 TDMEAGT
-674 LLGPGSN
+674 LCGPGSN
-681 IQGEIGGP
+681 IIADIGTP
-689 VMYMSEEHFKEL
+689 PMYMAEENFKKI
-701 YENPSLYC
+701 YKNPSLYC
-709 VLFDTEKEQQ
+709 VLFDTEKEQKQ
-719 QNMET
+719 DMET

-732 KNTDVLYQSVDKL
+732 KNTDVLYQSTEKL
-745 GATVQTMKT
+745 GASVQTTKNT
-754 STLLI
+754 TLLI

-803 RKLVMTESLS
+803 RRMVMTESLS

-825 AVVLG
+825 AVILG
-830 VVVVKP
+830 VAVVKP

-874 LRFLNRQ
+874 LRLLNRQ

>member
-1 MSDILFGNNNK
+1 MSDVLFGNNNK
-12 FIIKKVAN
+12 AVIKKVAN
-20 RSFHSNKKRNI
+20 RNFHSNKKRNI

-60 SEARLLGTQAH
+60 SEARLLGSQAH

-85 KENGMFEKVGTQI
+85 RENGMFEKVGIQI

-123 RFMTPSIGTIPK
+123 RFMTPSIGSVPK

-149 MGIPQKAGETL
+149 MGIPEKAGETL
-160 PVDLKVDGEIEHF
+160 PVDLKVDGKIEHF

-197 MEAQEEMVSVLR
+197 MEAQKDMVAVLR

-269 AVWMAAGVFGVLFMF
+269 AVWLAAGVFGVLFMF

-339 LGILIGKGML
+339 LGILLGKGML

-434 NVQRNRGRMV
+434 NVQRNKGRMV
-444 LIIVSLMLSIIL
+444 LVIVSLMLSIIL

-475 QMRSD
+475 EMRSD

-499 AALPEDVVETVTQR
+499 AALPEDVAETVTQR
-513 SGVKNVTKMYRNTYD
+513 PGVKNVTKMYRNTYD
-528 DNHISCDWGI
+528 DNHISCDWGV
-538 PYEIDNTCKDSFP
+538 PYEIDNTENKADYY
-551 SIPEKC
+551 IPE
-557 NQGVYRDEEGNL
+557 NFNVGLHRNGEGQVL
-569 HYAALSQD
+569 YAALNPD
-577 DRPLGNIFGISESLI
+577 DRPLGNIFGVSENLI
-592 DKLDIREGEKDKS
+592 DKLDIREGEKDKTI
-605 VLKEKIQNEN
+605 LKEKIQNEN
-615 GIILISQYNENNGEF
+615 GIILIARYNDNGEF
-630 TEYSEARYENH
+630 TEFSEARYENI

-652 GVPTETFTV
+652 DVPTETFTV

-667 VDMEAGT
+667 EDMEAGG
-674 LLGPGSN
+674 LSGSGNN
-681 IQGEIGGP
+681 IIADIGTP
-689 VMYMSEEHFKEL
+689 PMYMSEEHFKEL

-719 QNMET
+719 QDMEA

-732 KNTDVLYQSVDKL
+732 KNPDVLYQSAEKL
-745 GATVQTMKT
+745 GASVQTTKNT
-754 STLLI
+754 TLLI

-813 YVLRAGVIGTVV
+813 YVLRAAVIGTVV
-825 AVVLG
+825 AVILG
-830 VVVVKP
+830 VTVVKP

-863 IVLALIIPMVS
+863 IVLALIIPMAS

>member
-1 MSDILFGNNNK
+1 MSDVLFGNNNK
-12 FIIKKVAN
+12 AVIKKVAN

-60 SEARLLGTQAH
+60 SEARLLGSQAD
-71 ALVQGMTKEQAEQL
+71 ALVQGMTKKQAEQL
-85 KENGMFEKVGTQI
+85 RANSMFEKVGTQI

-135 AENEVLVSANVLED
+135 AEDEVLVSANVLED
-149 MGIPQKAGETL
+149 LGIPQKAGETL
-160 PVDLKVDGEIEHF
+160 PVDLKVDGKIEHF
-173 DMKVSGIYEPVKDDV
+173 DMKVSGIYEPLKDDV
-188 GFVMVSKAF
+188 GYVMVSKAF
-197 MEAQEEMVSVLR
+197 LDAQEDLVSVLR

-232 RIGEL
+232 QIGEL
-237 VRSIG
+237 IRSIG

-256 APTPSVTQSDGNL
+256 APTTSAAQSDGNL
-269 AVWMAAGVFGVLFMF
+269 AVWMAAGVFGILFMF

-339 LGILIGKGML
+339 LGILLGKGML
-349 PSALQV
+349 PAVLQM
-355 FVAELGEKNMVVGSL
+355 FVAELGEKNVVVGSL

-380 LFSALTVWISTRKS
+380 IFSALTVWISTRKS

-408 YVEQSTGKIKERKNV
+408 YVEQSTGKIKERKHV

-444 LIIVSLMLSIIL
+444 LVIVSLMLSIIL
-456 LNSVFIFAGSF
+456 LNSVFIFTGSY
-467 DEDIYVER
+467 DEEVYVER
-475 QMRSD
+475 NMRSD

-499 AALPEDVVETVTQR
+499 AALPEDVAEAVTQR
-513 SGVKNVTKMYRNTYD
+513 PGVKNVTKMYRNTFED
-528 DNHISCDWGI
+528 SQVSCDWGI
-538 PYEIDNTCKDSFP
+538 TYEVDEKATEMLGFPDNIKEGKNKKGEFID
-551 SIPEKC
+551 E
-557 NQGVYRDEEGNL
+557 Q
-569 HYAALSQD
+569 HAALTPD
-577 DRPLGNIFGISESLI
+577 GRPLGNVFGVSDSLI
-592 DKLDIREGEKDKS
+592 DELDIREGEKDKS
-605 VLKEKIQNEN
+605 ILKEKLQNEN
-615 GIILISQYNENNGEF
+615 GIILISSYNDDGGFN
-630 TEYSEARYENH
+630 EYSEAAYVKQ
-641 QVGDEIQFYEN
+641 QVGDQIQFYEH
-652 GVPTETFTV
+652 GVPTKTFTV
-661 LAKAAT
+661 LAKVAT
-667 VDMEAGT
+667 TDMEGGT
-674 LLGPGSN
+674 LLGPGGN
-681 IQGEIGGP
+681 IMGSIGGP
-689 VMYMSEEHFKEL
+689 IMYMSEDHFKEL

-709 VLFDTEKEQQ
+709 VLFDTEEDHRQE
-719 QNMET
+719 MED

-745 GATVQTMKT
+745 GATVQTMKNA
-754 STLLI
+754 TLLI

-793 QSIGM
+793 QSVGM

-813 YVLRAGVIGTVV
+813 YVLRASVIGIVV
-825 AVVLG
+825 AVILG
-830 VVVVKP
+830 VAVVKP

-858 LSLIY
+858 LSVIY
-863 IVLALIIPMVS
+863 IVLALIIPMAA

-881 SIVERLRTGE
+881 SIVERLKTGE

>member
-1 MSDILFGNNNK
+1 MSDVLFGNNNK
-12 FIIKKVAN
+12 AVIKKVAN

-60 SEARLLGTQAH
+60 SEARLLGSQAD
-71 ALVQGMTKEQAEQL
+71 ALVQGMTEEQAEQL
-85 KENGMFEKVGTQI
+85 KENTMFEKAGIQI
-98 ALAFLENTKQ
+98 GIAFLENTKQ
-108 LNVEMDYVDETLIEV
+108 LNVELDYADETLMEV
-123 RFMTPSIGTIPK
+123 CFMTPSIGTIPK

-149 MGIPQKAGETL
+149 LGIPKKAGETL
-160 PVDLKVDGEIEHF
+160 PVDLKVDGKIEHF
-173 DMKVSGIYEPVKDDV
+173 DMKVSGIYEPVKNDV
-188 GFVMVSKAF
+188 GYVMVSQAF
-197 MEAQEEMVSVLR
+197 LEEQEEMVSALR
-209 KDRENGNYYNADV
+209 KDRENRNYYNAHV
-222 ILKDPAMAEE
+222 ILKDPSMVEE
-232 RIGEL
+232 RIGEFI
-237 VRSIG
+237 RSIG
-242 GNPDDREAENYVRI
+242 GNPDDQEAENYVRI
-256 APTPSVTQSDGNL
+256 APTPSAAQSDGNL
-269 AVWMAAGVFGVLFMF
+269 VVWLAAGVFGILFMF

-296 GVTNDVRQY
+296 SVTNDIRQY

-310 IGMTPKQVKG
+310 IGTTPKQVKG

-339 LGILIGKGML
+339 LGILLGKGML
-349 PSALQV
+349 PVVLKA
-355 FVAELGEKNMVVGSL
+355 FVADLGEKNVVVGSL

-380 LFSALTVWISTRKS
+380 IFSALTVWISTRKS

-408 YVEQSTGKIKERKNV
+408 YVEQSTGKIRERKHV

-434 NVQRNRGRMV
+434 NVQRNKGRMV
-444 LIIVSLMLSIIL
+444 LVIVSLMLSIIL
-456 LNSVFIFAGSF
+456 LNSVFIFTGSF
-467 DEDIYVER
+467 DEEVYVER

-480 FAVYTADAGL
+480 FTVYTAEAGL

-499 AALPEDVVETVTQR
+499 AALPENVAEAVTQR
-513 SGVKNVTKMYRNTYD
+513 PGVENVTKMYRNTYD
-528 DNHISCDWGI
+528 DNHISCDWGVT
-538 PYEIDNTCKDSFP
+538 YGKIDNTHRN
-551 SIPEKC
+551 SIPE
-557 NQGVYRDEEGNL
+557 NMDVGWSEDN
-569 HYAALSQD
+569 HHAALSQD
-577 DRPLGNIFGISESLI
+577 GRPLGNIFGISENLI

-605 VLKEKIQNEN
+605 VLKQKIQNEN
-615 GIILISQYNENNGEF
+615 GIILIARYNQKGEF
-630 TEYSEARYENH
+630 TEFTEN
-641 QVGDEIQFYEN
+641 QYKNMQIGDEIQFYEN
-652 GVPTETFTV
+652 GVLTETFTV

-667 VDMEAGT
+667 TDMEGAS

-681 IQGEIGGP
+681 ISSDIGGP
-689 VMYMSEEHFKEL
+689 IMYMSEEHFKEL

-719 QNMET
+719 QDMET

-732 KNTDVLYQSVDKL
+732 KNMDIRYQSADKL
-745 GATVQTMKT
+745 GASVQTMKNT
-754 STLLI
+754 VLLI

-803 RKLVMTESLS
+803 RRMLMTESLS

-825 AVVLG
+825 AVILG
-830 VVVVKP
+830 VTAVKL
-836 LVESGFPFWFM
+836 LVENGPIWYM